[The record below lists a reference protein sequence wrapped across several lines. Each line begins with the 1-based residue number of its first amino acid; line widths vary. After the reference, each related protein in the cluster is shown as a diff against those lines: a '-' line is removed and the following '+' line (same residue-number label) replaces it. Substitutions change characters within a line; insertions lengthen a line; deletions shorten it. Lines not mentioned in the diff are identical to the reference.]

1 KDLAT
6 PSEASSSQE
15 GQQNRRLKVTLLS
28 SEWRSSTDREVS
40 TISRKLAIQLAK
52 HPNVEVSVFLPKCS
66 EEDKSNA
73 ASHKIQLIEAD
84 ELPGHEPIFWLSS
97 LPRNHDVDCVIGHGV
112 HLGKQIPSIKRT
124 TDCRWIQVVHSVH
137 EEVGMYKNISEGE
150 KLQQTELK
158 LCKMADEVVAIGP
171 KVAEAYKRF
180 LCSAREEET
189 ILDLTP
195 GVFSEF
201 LNVAQATDERKTFCV
216 LVIGSGD
223 SCEDFNV
230 KGFNMAA
237 KAIAEL
243 KDASYQLKFLYS
255 LREKGEEIAE
265 KLLQHGISRNQLIV
279 RSFNDNKEVLA
290 DMFCEV
296 DLAIMPSRTE
306 GFGLPGLEALSAGL
320 PVLVS
325 GNSGLGEALKEV
337 PLGSQCVVDS
347 EDSKDWAREIRDVRQ
362 KRRNVRLSEAK
373 LLREHYAKAYDWEKP
388 CTVLVKKMQTL
399 AFGSSGSRLVKPVRD
414 KRRTSF
420 ADTCQACKRPR
431 KELTDG
437 TYHKDHDL
445 SVITKHLRAE
455 YNRRSLLKPLLWENT
470 FKLPLDDV
478 YTKLSVVSRR
488 ITDFRLEDRTVNM
501 FDIFK
506 TVNKDDDSMVL
517 VEGSPGIG
525 KTTFCLK
532 ISHDW
537 ANQKIPSESAF
548 PVFKLL
554 LLLKCRD
561 ISGDIIDAIVDQ
573 LLPMEGKVKEKLLD
587 YIKNVHNQ
595 ENILVILDGLDE
607 LPEAGE
613 SHVKLL
619 SRRML
624 PLCYVLAT
632 SRQEK
637 GIEVRQKVDFDV
649 LLQIEGFTQAD
660 SFEYIRK
667 HFSHLGLDH
676 VAKGERLIQSILE
689 NTFLHALPSNPLNLL
704 LLCVVFEDY
713 EGNLPSSRTEL
724 YHIIVCCLL
733 RRYCAKN
740 NVKAAVD
747 DKALEEQFKDSLL
760 ALGQLAW
767 RCLQND
773 RFSFREEELAE
784 FERRKKHLAA
794 RKLGLVFKEASA
806 KKINPQHE
814 YHFFHKTF
822 QEYLAALY
830 LAHKLQEERVN
841 VFHDLKLSFAD
852 ITRKYNQ
859 VFIFVSGILGEATCN
874 LFRQIGEN
882 LKVECWNWL
891 NCSEQEATFFTEC
904 FSESGEAEQMAM
916 TLCSFIPFPQ
926 SVTCR
931 TENESCGGVLRVAN
945 ACKNFLLLQLPIH
958 LTLDVDIL
966 LMRFSSVSEFLTSYS
981 RLETIAFFSDVFTDE
996 IPDLVYNALQVNS
1009 SLHSFTLQ
1017 TSRPFSPKEAAAIG
1031 DHLAAN
1037 KTLQTVTLKLPGEL
1051 GEHWAT
1057 VLEKR
1062 LSGDTPLTSVVLE
1075 ISGSVRKSSMV
1086 ALNNLL
1092 RNRSLQSFGLTI
1104 YGDMHDLLA
1113 TFVAEVLAADPY
1125 LKSLTL
1131 TVCGSISCS
1140 AFISLKKGVV
1150 ENSTLRSLVLKVFGE
1165 LPENWINICEALYV
1179 AKKSSLSLTI
1189 EPDVVSKITTSQV
1202 ACLRPLLLEE
1212 KLGVLKLHSLTVK
1225 MWGELSCTGAS
1236 DLCKLLIASRVS
1248 CVNLSIHGRVTDGVA
1263 TCLVKNFD
1271 KVKSLSNLSINIRGE
1286 VTRDGES
1293 TLEALTCNQKFSC
1306 TLNVHDV
1313 RTVDEICEEVELSVV
1328 DSSSLTSAF
1337 TDVET
1342 ICSRVSK
1349 VSMNFDSPIYSSEE
1363 DWGRSVGDFLAKF
1376 VSLTTLHLSFNNC
1389 SGMSVLLM
1397 GELGSSLAHNTSI
1410 TTLSITVNSHSYTIG
1425 DWMGKLESSLAQNTS
1440 ITTLSITVNSY
1451 SCLSG
1456 DWMGELGSSLT
1467 QSTSITTLISTVN
1480 NYSVMSGDWMGELGS
1495 SLAQNTSITTL
1506 SITVNNHS
1514 DMSVL
1519 WIYELGSVLA
1529 QNTSITTLSIT
1540 VNSYNYTI
1548 VDWMGKLE
1556 SSLAQNTSITTLSI
1570 TVNSY
1575 SCLSGDWMGELGSSL
1590 THSTSITT
1598 LSITFNNYSNTS
1610 GDWMDELGSGLA
1622 QNTSITTLSI
1632 TVNNH
1637 SDMHGDWM
1645 RNLRSVVA
1653 QITSLAILNLTL
1665 NNHTN
1670 SYEDW
1675 INEF

>member
-1 KDLAT
+1 M
-6 PSEASSSQE
+6 
-15 GQQNRRLKVTLLS
+15 
-28 SEWRSSTDREVS
+28 
-40 TISRKLAIQLAK
+40 K
-52 HPNVEVSVFLPKCS
+52 HVQK
-66 EEDKSNA
+66 
-73 ASHKIQLIEAD
+73 
-84 ELPGHEPIFWLSS
+84 
-97 LPRNHDVDCVIGHGV
+97 
-112 HLGKQIPSIKRT
+112 
-124 TDCRWIQVVHSVH
+124 
-137 EEVGMYKNISEGE
+137 
-150 KLQQTELK
+150 
-158 LCKMADEVVAIGP
+158 
-171 KVAEAYKRF
+171 
-180 LCSAREEET
+180 
-189 ILDLTP
+189 
-195 GVFSEF
+195 
-201 LNVAQATDERKTFCV
+201 
-216 LVIGSGD
+216 
-223 SCEDFNV
+223 
-230 KGFNMAA
+230 
-237 KAIAEL
+237 
-243 KDASYQLKFLYS
+243 LKF
-255 LREKGEEIAE
+255 
-265 KLLQHGISRNQLIV
+265 
-279 RSFNDNKEVLA
+279 
-290 DMFCEV
+290 FC
-296 DLAIMPSRTE
+296 
-306 GFGLPGLEALSAGL
+306 FH
-320 PVLVS
+320 
-325 GNSGLGEALKEV
+325 NF
-337 PLGSQCVVDS
+337 PL
-347 EDSKDWAREIRDVRQ
+347 
-362 KRRNVRLSEAK
+362 
-373 LLREHYAKAYDWEKP
+373 
-388 CTVLVKKMQTL
+388 
-399 AFGSSGSRLVKPVRD
+399 
-414 KRRTSF
+414 
-420 ADTCQACKRPR
+420 
-431 KELTDG
+431 
-437 TYHKDHDL
+437 DHDL

-561 ISGDIIDAIVDQ
+561 ICGDVIDAIVDQ
-573 LLPMEGKVKEKLLD
+573 LLPMEGKVKEKLVD
-587 YIKNVHNQ
+587 YIKDVHNQ

-607 LPEAGE
+607 LPAAGE
-613 SHVKLL
+613 SHVDKLL
-619 SRRML
+619 RRRML

-649 LLQIEGFTQAD
+649 ILQIEGFTKVD

-676 VAKGERLIQSILE
+676 VAKGERLIQSIRE

-724 YHIIVCCLL
+724 YHIIVGCLL

-740 NVKAAVD
+740 KVEAAAD
-747 DKALEEQFKDSLL
+747 DKALEKQFKDSLL

-767 RCLQND
+767 RCLQED
-773 RFSFREEELAE
+773 RFSFREEELE
-784 FERRKKHLAA
+784 KLERTMETLAA
-794 RKLGLVFKEASA
+794 RKLGLVFKEASS

-830 LAHKLQEERVN
+830 LAHKLLEEKVN
-841 VFHDLKLSFAD
+841 VFHGLKLSFD
-852 ITRKYNQ
+852 DVTRKYNQ
-859 VFIFVSGILGEATCN
+859 VFFFVSGILGEAACN
-874 LFRQIGEN
+874 LFEQIGEN

-891 NCSEQEATFFTEC
+891 KCTKQEATFFTEC

-931 TENESCGGVLRVAN
+931 AAKKGFQVFEGFQRVAN
-945 ACKNFLLLQLPIH
+945 ACKSFSQLQFPVHFSVYFDDIMH
-958 LTLDVDIL
+958 LRSLD
-966 LMRFSSVSEFLTSYS
+966 EFLTSYS
-981 RLETIAFFSDVFTDE
+981 RLETIFFSSEGFRKPITD
-996 IPDLVYNALQVNS
+996 LMYHVLRVKS

-1017 TSRPFSPKEAAAIG
+1017 TNCRFSSEEAVTIG
-1031 DHLAAN
+1031 DSLAAN

-1057 VLEKR
+1057 VLEKG

-1092 RNRSLQSFGLTI
+1092 RNRSLQSFSLTI
-1104 YGDMHDLLA
+1104 YGDMHDSLA
-1113 TFVAEVLAADPY
+1113 TSVAEGLAANPY

-1131 TVCGSISCS
+1131 TVCGSVSCS

-1271 KVKSLSNLSINIRGE
+1271 KSKSLSNLSINIRGE
-1286 VTRDGES
+1286 VTRDGKS
-1293 TLEALTCNQKFSC
+1293 TLQALACNQKFSS

-1313 RTVDEICEEVELSVV
+1313 GTVDEICEEVELSVV
-1328 DSSSLTSAF
+1328 DSASLTSAF
-1337 TDVET
+1337 TNVET

-1376 VSLTTLHLSFNNC
+1376 VSLTTLHLSFNNY
-1389 SGMSVLLM
+1389 SGMGEGWMGGLWSGLAQNTSITTLSITFDNHSYMSGDWIGELGSGLAQNTSITTLSITFDNHSYMSVDWM
-1397 GELGSSLAHNTSI
+1397 GELGISLAQNTSI
-1410 TTLSITVNSHSYTIG
+1410 TTLSITVNSYGYTSG
-1425 DWMGKLESSLAQNTS
+1425 DWMGELGSSLAQNTS

-1451 SCLSG
+1451 GYTSG
-1456 DWMGELGSSLT
+1456 DWMGELGSVLAQNTSITTPTITVNSYSYLIGDWTGKLGSGLAQNTSITTLSITVNSHSYISGEWMGQLGRSLAQGMSIT
-1467 QSTSITTLISTVN
+1467 TLSITVNSYSNMSGDWIGELGRGLVHSTSITTLSITVN
-1480 NYSVMSGDWMGELGS
+1480 SYSYIGGDWMGGLWSGLAQNTSITTLSITFNDYSYMSGDWMGELGS

-1506 SITVNNHS
+1506 SITVNNYN
-1514 DMSVL
+1514 DMSGY
-1519 WIYELGSVLA
+1519 WMGELGSVLA

-1540 VNSYNYTI
+1540 FNNYSDMSG
-1548 VDWMGKLE
+1548 DWMGILG

-1575 SCLSGDWMGELGSSL
+1575 SYMDGGWLGELGSSL

-1610 GDWMDELGSGLA
+1610 GDWMGELGSGLAQNTSITMLIITFNNYSYMSGDWMGELGSSLTHNTSITTLSITFNNYSNMSGDWMGELGSGLA
-1622 QNTSITTLSI
+1622 QNTSITTLNI

-1637 SDMHGDWM
+1637 SDMRGDCM

-1675 INEF
+1675 INKFCQASSRIASSIKTFLEVNLFSESNEKP

>member
-1 KDLAT
+1 
-6 PSEASSSQE
+6 
-15 GQQNRRLKVTLLS
+15 
-28 SEWRSSTDREVS
+28 
-40 TISRKLAIQLAK
+40 
-52 HPNVEVSVFLPKCS
+52 
-66 EEDKSNA
+66 
-73 ASHKIQLIEAD
+73 
-84 ELPGHEPIFWLSS
+84 
-97 LPRNHDVDCVIGHGV
+97 
-112 HLGKQIPSIKRT
+112 
-124 TDCRWIQVVHSVH
+124 
-137 EEVGMYKNISEGE
+137 M
-150 KLQQTELK
+150 
-158 LCKMADEVVAIGP
+158 
-171 KVAEAYKRF
+171 
-180 LCSAREEET
+180 
-189 ILDLTP
+189 
-195 GVFSEF
+195 
-201 LNVAQATDERKTFCV
+201 
-216 LVIGSGD
+216 
-223 SCEDFNV
+223 
-230 KGFNMAA
+230 
-237 KAIAEL
+237 
-243 KDASYQLKFLYS
+243 
-255 LREKGEEIAE
+255 
-265 KLLQHGISRNQLIV
+265 
-279 RSFNDNKEVLA
+279 
-290 DMFCEV
+290 
-296 DLAIMPSRTE
+296 
-306 GFGLPGLEALSAGL
+306 
-320 PVLVS
+320 
-325 GNSGLGEALKEV
+325 
-337 PLGSQCVVDS
+337 
-347 EDSKDWAREIRDVRQ
+347 
-362 KRRNVRLSEAK
+362 
-373 LLREHYAKAYDWEKP
+373 
-388 CTVLVKKMQTL
+388 
-399 AFGSSGSRLVKPVRD
+399 
-414 KRRTSF
+414 
-420 ADTCQACKRPR
+420 
-431 KELTDG
+431 
-437 TYHKDHDL
+437 
-445 SVITKHLRAE
+445 ITKHLRAE

-478 YTKLSVVSRR
+478 YTKLSIVSRR

-506 TVNKDDDSMVL
+506 TLNKGDDSMVL

-532 ISHDW
+532 ISQDW

-561 ISGDIIDAIVDQ
+561 ICGDVIDAIVDQ
-573 LLPMEGKVKEKLLD
+573 LLPMEGKVKEKLVD
-587 YIKNVHNQ
+587 YIKDVHNQ

-613 SHVKLL
+613 SHVDKLL

-649 LLQIEGFTQAD
+649 ILQIEGFTEVD

-676 VAKGERLIQSILE
+676 VAKGERLIQSIRE

-724 YHIIVCCLL
+724 YHIIVGCLL

-740 NVKAAVD
+740 NVKAAAD
-747 DKALEEQFKDSLL
+747 DKALEEQFKESLL

-784 FERRKKHLAA
+784 FERRKKPLAA

-830 LAHKLQEERVN
+830 LAHKLLEERVN

-891 NCSEQEATFFTEC
+891 NCTEQEATFFTEC

-926 SVTCR
+926 SVTCHID
-931 TENESCGGVLRVAN
+931 ENLFQSVLSVAN
-945 ACKNFLLLQLPIH
+945 ACKSFSQLQLPVH
-958 LTLDVDIL
+958 LTVYFDALLDDL
-966 LMRFSSVSEFLTSYS
+966 SDHKFLSSYF
-981 RLETIAFFSDVFTDE
+981 RLETIVFSVVSVTEE
-996 IPDLVYNALQVNS
+996 ITGLVCKALQVNS

-1017 TSRPFSPKEAAAIG
+1017 TNCRFSSEEAAAIG
-1031 DHLAAN
+1031 DNLAAK
-1037 KTLQTVTLKLPGEL
+1037 KTLRTVTLKLLGEL

-1057 VLEKR
+1057 VLEKG

-1092 RNRSLQSFGLTI
+1092 RNRSLQSFSLTI
-1104 YGDMHDLLA
+1104 YGDMHDSLA
-1113 TFVAEVLAADPY
+1113 TSVAEGLAANPY

-1131 TVCGSISCS
+1131 TVCGSVSCS

-1150 ENSTLRSLVLKVFGE
+1150 ENSTLRSLVLKVFGG

-1225 MWGELSCTGAS
+1225 MWGELSYIGAS

-1286 VTRDGES
+1286 VTRDGKS
-1293 TLEALTCNQKFSC
+1293 TLEALTCNQKFSS

-1337 TDVET
+1337 TNVET

-1389 SGMSVLLM
+1389 TGMSEGWIGGLWS
-1397 GELGSSLAHNTSI
+1397 GLAQNTLI
-1410 TTLSITVNSHSYTIG
+1410 TSLSITVNNYSDMSG
-1425 DWMGKLESSLAQNTS
+1425 DWMGKLGSGLAQNTS
-1440 ITTLSITVNSY
+1440 ITTLSITFNNYSNVSGNWMGELASGLAQNTSITMLTITVNNDSNM
-1451 SCLSG
+1451 SEH
-1456 DWMGELGSSLT
+1456 WMGELGSGLAQNMFITTLSITVNNYSDMSGVWMGELGSGLEQNT
-1467 QSTSITTLISTVN
+1467 TITTLSITVNNHRNMNIHWMSKLGSGLAQNTSITTLSITFNHYSYIS
-1480 NYSVMSGDWMGELGS
+1480 GEWLGELGS

-1506 SITVNNHS
+1506 SITFS
-1514 DMSVL
+1514 DYGDMSRD
-1519 WIYELGSVLA
+1519 WMCELGSGLK
-1529 QNTSITTLSIT
+1529 QNTLITTLSIT
-1540 VNSYNYTI
+1540 VNNYIYTSRY
-1548 VDWMGKLE
+1548 WMDGLWCG
-1556 SSLAQNTSITTLSI
+1556 LAEN
-1570 TVNSY
+1570 
-1575 SCLSGDWMGELGSSL
+1575 
-1590 THSTSITT
+1590 TSITT
-1598 LSITFNNYSNTS
+1598 LSITFNNYSYMDRNWMNLLGGGLKDNTSITTLSITFINYSYMSEDWMGGLGSGLAKNTSIIALSITVNNYSNMS
-1610 GDWMDELGSGLA
+1610 GDWMGELGSGLA

-1637 SDMHGDWM
+1637 SDMHGDCM

-1675 INEF
+1675 INKLCQALSRNTSSIKTFLEINVFSESNEKP

>member
-1 KDLAT
+1 
-6 PSEASSSQE
+6 
-15 GQQNRRLKVTLLS
+15 
-28 SEWRSSTDREVS
+28 
-40 TISRKLAIQLAK
+40 
-52 HPNVEVSVFLPKCS
+52 
-66 EEDKSNA
+66 
-73 ASHKIQLIEAD
+73 
-84 ELPGHEPIFWLSS
+84 
-97 LPRNHDVDCVIGHGV
+97 
-112 HLGKQIPSIKRT
+112 
-124 TDCRWIQVVHSVH
+124 
-137 EEVGMYKNISEGE
+137 
-150 KLQQTELK
+150 
-158 LCKMADEVVAIGP
+158 
-171 KVAEAYKRF
+171 
-180 LCSAREEET
+180 
-189 ILDLTP
+189 
-195 GVFSEF
+195 
-201 LNVAQATDERKTFCV
+201 
-216 LVIGSGD
+216 
-223 SCEDFNV
+223 
-230 KGFNMAA
+230 
-237 KAIAEL
+237 
-243 KDASYQLKFLYS
+243 
-255 LREKGEEIAE
+255 
-265 KLLQHGISRNQLIV
+265 
-279 RSFNDNKEVLA
+279 
-290 DMFCEV
+290 
-296 DLAIMPSRTE
+296 
-306 GFGLPGLEALSAGL
+306 
-320 PVLVS
+320 
-325 GNSGLGEALKEV
+325 
-337 PLGSQCVVDS
+337 
-347 EDSKDWAREIRDVRQ
+347 
-362 KRRNVRLSEAK
+362 
-373 LLREHYAKAYDWEKP
+373 
-388 CTVLVKKMQTL
+388 
-399 AFGSSGSRLVKPVRD
+399 
-414 KRRTSF
+414 
-420 ADTCQACKRPR
+420 
-431 KELTDG
+431 
-437 TYHKDHDL
+437 
-445 SVITKHLRAE
+445 
-455 YNRRSLLKPLLWENT
+455 
-470 FKLPLDDV
+470 
-478 YTKLSVVSRR
+478 
-488 ITDFRLEDRTVNM
+488 
-501 FDIFK
+501 
-506 TVNKDDDSMVL
+506 
-517 VEGSPGIG
+517 
-525 KTTFCLK
+525 
-532 ISHDW
+532 
-537 ANQKIPSESAF
+537 
-548 PVFKLL
+548 
-554 LLLKCRD
+554 
-561 ISGDIIDAIVDQ
+561 
-573 LLPMEGKVKEKLLD
+573 
-587 YIKNVHNQ
+587 
-595 ENILVILDGLDE
+595 
-607 LPEAGE
+607 
-613 SHVKLL
+613 
-619 SRRML
+619 ML

-649 LLQIEGFTQAD
+649 ILQIEGFTEVD

-676 VAKGERLIQSILE
+676 VAKGERLIQSIRE

-724 YHIIVCCLL
+724 YHIIVGCLL

-740 NVKAAVD
+740 NVKAAAD

-784 FERRKKHLAA
+784 FERRKKPLAA

-830 LAHKLQEERVN
+830 LAHKLLEEKVN
-841 VFHDLKLSFAD
+841 VFHDLKLSFDD

-859 VFIFVSGILGEATCN
+859 VFIFVSGIPGEATCN

-891 NCSEQEATFFTEC
+891 NCTEQEATFFTEC

-931 TENESCGGVLRVAN
+931 TGNEGVVRVAN
-945 ACKNFLLLQLPIH
+945 ACKSFSQLQLPIH
-958 LTLDVDIL
+958 LTVYFHVPTNLSFVG
-966 LMRFSSVSEFLTSYS
+966 EFLTSYS
-981 RLETIAFFSDVFTDE
+981 RLETIAFCSQGFTNQTTGLMY
-996 IPDLVYNALQVNS
+996 IVLQVNS

-1017 TSRPFSPKEAAAIG
+1017 NISPFYPTEAAAIG
-1031 DHLAAN
+1031 DNLAAN

-1057 VLEKR
+1057 VLEKG

-1075 ISGSVRKSSMV
+1075 ISGSVRKSDMV

-1092 RNRSLQSFGLTI
+1092 LNRSLQSFGLTI
-1104 YGDMHDLLA
+1104 YGDMHDSLA
-1113 TFVAEVLAADPY
+1113 TSVAEGLAANPY
-1125 LKSLTL
+1125 LKSLKL
-1131 TVCGSISCS
+1131 TVCGSVSCS
-1140 AFISLKKGVV
+1140 ALISWKKGVV
-1150 ENSTLRSLVLKVFGE
+1150 ENSTLRSLVLKVFGG

-1293 TLEALTCNQKFSC
+1293 TLEALTCNQKFSS

-1313 RTVDEICEEVELSVV
+1313 GTVDEICEEVELSVV

-1389 SGMSVLLM
+1389 TGMSEGWIGGLWS
-1397 GELGSSLAHNTSI
+1397 GLAQNTLI
-1410 TTLSITVNSHSYTIG
+1410 TSLSITVNNYSDMSG
-1425 DWMGKLESSLAQNTS
+1425 DWMGKLGSGLAQNTS
-1440 ITTLSITVNSY
+1440 ITTLSITFNNYSNVSGNWMGELASGLAQNTSITMLTITVNNDSNM
-1451 SCLSG
+1451 SEH
-1456 DWMGELGSSLT
+1456 WMGELGSGLAQNMFITTLSITVNNYSDMSGVWMGELGSGLEQNT
-1467 QSTSITTLISTVN
+1467 TITTLSITVNNHRNMNIHWMSKLGSGLAQNTSITTLSITFN
-1480 NYSVMSGDWMGELGS
+1480 HYSYISGDWLGELGS

-1506 SITVNNHS
+1506 SITFS
-1514 DMSVL
+1514 DYGDMSRD
-1519 WIYELGSVLA
+1519 WMCELGSGLK
-1529 QNTSITTLSIT
+1529 QNTLITTLSIT
-1540 VNSYNYTI
+1540 VNNYIYTSRY
-1548 VDWMGKLE
+1548 WMDGLWCG
-1556 SSLAQNTSITTLSI
+1556 LAEN
-1570 TVNSY
+1570 
-1575 SCLSGDWMGELGSSL
+1575 
-1590 THSTSITT
+1590 TSITT
-1598 LSITFNNYSNTS
+1598 LSITFNNYSYMDRNWMNLLGGGLKDNTSITTLSITFINYSYMSEDWMGGLGSGLAKNTSIIALSITVNNYSNMS
-1610 GDWMDELGSGLA
+1610 GDWMGELGSGLA

-1675 INEF
+1675 INKLCQALSRNTSSIKTFLEINVFSESNEKP

>member
-1 KDLAT
+1 MFT
-6 PSEASSSQE
+6 
-15 GQQNRRLKVTLLS
+15 RL
-28 SEWRSSTDREVS
+28 
-40 TISRKLAIQLAK
+40 
-52 HPNVEVSVFLPKCS
+52 
-66 EEDKSNA
+66 
-73 ASHKIQLIEAD
+73 
-84 ELPGHEPIFWLSS
+84 
-97 LPRNHDVDCVIGHGV
+97 
-112 HLGKQIPSIKRT
+112 
-124 TDCRWIQVVHSVH
+124 
-137 EEVGMYKNISEGE
+137 
-150 KLQQTELK
+150 
-158 LCKMADEVVAIGP
+158 
-171 KVAEAYKRF
+171 
-180 LCSAREEET
+180 
-189 ILDLTP
+189 LT
-195 GVFSEF
+195 
-201 LNVAQATDERKTFCV
+201 K
-216 LVIGSGD
+216 
-223 SCEDFNV
+223 
-230 KGFNMAA
+230 
-237 KAIAEL
+237 
-243 KDASYQLKFLYS
+243 
-255 LREKGEEIAE
+255 
-265 KLLQHGISRNQLIV
+265 
-279 RSFNDNKEVLA
+279 
-290 DMFCEV
+290 
-296 DLAIMPSRTE
+296 
-306 GFGLPGLEALSAGL
+306 
-320 PVLVS
+320 
-325 GNSGLGEALKEV
+325 
-337 PLGSQCVVDS
+337 
-347 EDSKDWAREIRDVRQ
+347 
-362 KRRNVRLSEAK
+362 
-373 LLREHYAKAYDWEKP
+373 
-388 CTVLVKKMQTL
+388 
-399 AFGSSGSRLVKPVRD
+399 
-414 KRRTSF
+414 
-420 ADTCQACKRPR
+420 
-431 KELTDG
+431 
-437 TYHKDHDL
+437 
-445 SVITKHLRAE
+445 E
-455 YNRRSLLKPLLWENT
+455 YNRRALLKPLPWQNT
-470 FKLPLDDV
+470 LRLRLDDV
-478 YTKLSVVSRR
+478 FTRLSIVSRR
-488 ITDFRLEDRTVNM
+488 VTDFKLEDNEVNM
-501 FDIFK
+501 FDIFN
-506 TVNKDDDSMVL
+506 TLNKGDDAMVL

-537 ANQKIPSESAF
+537 ANKKIPNETTF

-561 ISGDIIDAIVDQ
+561 IRGNICEAIFDQ
-573 LLPMEGKVKEKLLD
+573 LFPKDIKKKAKKRLIN
-587 YIKNVHNQ
+587 YIEDIHNQ
-595 ENILVILDGLDE
+595 PSILIVLDGLDE
-607 LPEAGE
+607 LPETAE
-613 SHVKLL
+613 SHVNELL
-619 SRRML
+619 DRQRWSF
-624 PLCYVLAT
+624 CYILAT

-637 GIEVRQKVDFDV
+637 GIFVRQNGNFAV
-649 LLQIEGFTQAD
+649 LLQINGFTEAD
-660 SFEYIRK
+660 AFQYIRK
-667 HFSHLGLDH
+667 HFDR
-676 VAKGERLIQSILE
+676 VDEQKGESLIQAIQG
-689 NTFLHALPSNPLNLL
+689 NTFLRALPSNPLNLL

-724 YHIIVCCLL
+724 YHIIVGCLL

-740 NVKAAVD
+740 NVKAAAD
-747 DKALEEQFKDSLL
+747 DKALEEQFKESLL

-784 FERRKKHLAA
+784 FERRKKPLAA

-830 LAHKLQEERVN
+830 LAHKLLEERVN

-891 NCSEQEATFFTEC
+891 NCTEQEATFFTEC
-904 FSESGEAEQMAM
+904 FSESGDAEQMAM

-926 SVTCR
+926 SVT
-931 TENESCGGVLRVAN
+931 SCIGNDIFEGVLRVAN

-958 LTLDVDIL
+958 LAVYFDFLLDL
-966 LMRFSSVSEFLTSYS
+966 SSVGEFLTSYS
-981 RLETIAFFSDVFTDE
+981 RLKTIAFFFEDFTE
-996 IPDLVYNALQVNS
+996 QIPDLVYNALQVNS

-1017 TSRPFSPKEAAAIG
+1017 KSGPFSPEEAAAIG

-1037 KTLQTVTLKLPGEL
+1037 KTLQTVTLKLLGEL

-1057 VLEKR
+1057 ILEKG

-1150 ENSTLRSLVLKVFGE
+1150 ENSTLRSLVLKVFGG
-1165 LPENWINICEALYV
+1165 LPENWMNICEALYV

-1293 TLEALTCNQKFSC
+1293 TLQALTCNQKFSS

-1313 RTVDEICEEVELSVV
+1313 GTVDEICEEVELSVV

-1337 TDVET
+1337 TNVET

-1363 DWGRSVGDFLAKF
+1363 DWGRSVGDFFAKF

-1389 SGMSVLLM
+1389 SGMSE
-1397 GELGSSLAHNTSI
+1397 G
-1410 TTLSITVNSHSYTIG
+1410 
-1425 DWMGKLESSLAQNTS
+1425 WMGGLWIGVSQNTS
-1440 ITTLSITVNSY
+1440 ITTLSITFNNY
-1451 SCLSG
+1451 SKISEYCIS
-1456 DWMGELGSSLT
+1456 ELGSGLAQNTSLT
-1467 QSTSITTLISTVN
+1467 TLSIAVNNYSDMVQNWMYELVRGLAQNASIITLSITVN
-1480 NYSVMSGDWMGELGS
+1480 NYSEISEYCIDERGSGW
-1495 SLAQNTSITTL
+1495 AQNTSITTL
-1506 SITVNNHS
+1506 SITVNNYH
-1514 DMSVL
+1514 VL
-1519 WIYELGSVLA
+1519 RENWIGVLGSGLTENKSITTLSITVNNYRDLSAFLLNELGRGVA

-1540 VNSYNYTI
+1540 INNYRTLIEYDLDFMESDFLQNMSITTLSMTI
-1548 VDWMGKLE
+1548 NIYSNNDDWICQLGDN
-1556 SSLAQNTSITTLSI
+1556 LAQSSSITTLSI
-1570 TVNSY
+1570 IVNNHNTRSE
-1575 SCLSGDWMGELGSSL
+1575 DWMSS
-1590 THSTSITT
+1590 
-1598 LSITFNNYSNTS
+1598 
-1610 GDWMDELGSGLA
+1610 LGSGLA

-1632 TVNNH
+1632 TVNNYRFMSKDWSGDLGSGLAQNTSITTLSITVNNFSDLSEGWMGRLCSGLAQNTSLTTLSITVNIH
-1637 SDMHGDWM
+1637 SDMRGEWM
-1645 RNLRSVVA
+1645 SDLRSVVA
-1653 QITSLAILNLTL
+1653 QNTSLAILNLTL

-1670 SYEDW
+1670 SFEDW
-1675 INEF
+1675 INKLCQALSENTSSIKIFLKVNLFSESNITSFKHSQH

>member
-1 KDLAT
+1 MFHPFPVDRGLLMFT
-6 PSEASSSQE
+6 
-15 GQQNRRLKVTLLS
+15 RL
-28 SEWRSSTDREVS
+28 
-40 TISRKLAIQLAK
+40 
-52 HPNVEVSVFLPKCS
+52 
-66 EEDKSNA
+66 
-73 ASHKIQLIEAD
+73 
-84 ELPGHEPIFWLSS
+84 
-97 LPRNHDVDCVIGHGV
+97 
-112 HLGKQIPSIKRT
+112 
-124 TDCRWIQVVHSVH
+124 
-137 EEVGMYKNISEGE
+137 
-150 KLQQTELK
+150 
-158 LCKMADEVVAIGP
+158 
-171 KVAEAYKRF
+171 
-180 LCSAREEET
+180 
-189 ILDLTP
+189 LT
-195 GVFSEF
+195 
-201 LNVAQATDERKTFCV
+201 K
-216 LVIGSGD
+216 
-223 SCEDFNV
+223 
-230 KGFNMAA
+230 
-237 KAIAEL
+237 
-243 KDASYQLKFLYS
+243 
-255 LREKGEEIAE
+255 
-265 KLLQHGISRNQLIV
+265 
-279 RSFNDNKEVLA
+279 
-290 DMFCEV
+290 
-296 DLAIMPSRTE
+296 
-306 GFGLPGLEALSAGL
+306 
-320 PVLVS
+320 
-325 GNSGLGEALKEV
+325 
-337 PLGSQCVVDS
+337 
-347 EDSKDWAREIRDVRQ
+347 
-362 KRRNVRLSEAK
+362 
-373 LLREHYAKAYDWEKP
+373 
-388 CTVLVKKMQTL
+388 
-399 AFGSSGSRLVKPVRD
+399 
-414 KRRTSF
+414 
-420 ADTCQACKRPR
+420 
-431 KELTDG
+431 
-437 TYHKDHDL
+437 
-445 SVITKHLRAE
+445 E
-455 YNRRSLLKPLLWENT
+455 YNRRALLKPLPWQNT
-470 FKLPLDDV
+470 LRLRLDDV
-478 YTKLSVVSRR
+478 FTRLSIVSRR
-488 ITDFRLEDRTVNM
+488 VTDFKLEDNEVNM
-501 FDIFK
+501 FDIFN
-506 TVNKDDDSMVL
+506 TLNKGDDAMVL

-537 ANQKIPSESAF
+537 ANKKIPNETTF

-561 ISGDIIDAIVDQ
+561 IRGDICEAIFDQ
-573 LLPMEGKVKEKLLD
+573 LFPKDIKKKAKKRLIN
-587 YIKNVHNQ
+587 YIEDIHNQ
-595 ENILVILDGLDE
+595 PSILIVLDGLDE
-607 LPEAGE
+607 LPETAE
-613 SHVKLL
+613 SHVNELL
-619 SRRML
+619 DRQRWSF
-624 PLCYVLAT
+624 CYILAT

-637 GIEVRQKVDFDV
+637 GIFLRQNGNFAV
-649 LLQIEGFTQAD
+649 LLQINGFTEAD
-660 SFEYIRK
+660 AFQYIRK
-667 HFSHLGLDH
+667 HFDR
-676 VAKGERLIQSILE
+676 VDEQKGESLIQAIQG
-689 NTFLHALPSNPLNLL
+689 NTFLRALPSNPLNLL

-713 EGNLPSSRTEL
+713 EGKLPSSRTEL
-724 YHIIVCCLL
+724 YHIIVGCLL

-740 NVKAAVD
+740 NVKAAAD
-747 DKALEEQFKDSLL
+747 DKALEEQFKESLL

-784 FERRKKHLAA
+784 LESTMKSLAA

-830 LAHKLQEERVN
+830 LAHKLLEERVN

-926 SVTCR
+926 SVTSHF
-931 TENESCGGVLRVAN
+931 ENDIFGGVLRVAN
-945 ACKNFLLLQLPIH
+945 VCKNFLLLQLPVH
-958 LTLDVDIL
+958 LIVHFDDLMIL
-966 LMRFSSVSEFLTSYS
+966 HPVGEFLASYS
-981 RLETIAFFSDVFTDE
+981 RLETIFFSIENVAE
-996 IPDLVYNALQVNS
+996 NMLGLILKALQVKS

-1017 TSRPFSPKEAAAIG
+1017 TSSCFSPEEAASIG
-1031 DHLAAN
+1031 DNLAAN

-1057 VLEKR
+1057 VLEKG
-1062 LSGDTPLTSVVLE
+1062 LSGDTPLTPVVLE

-1104 YGDMHDLLA
+1104 YGDMHDSLA
-1113 TFVAEVLAADPY
+1113 TSVAEGLAANPY

-1131 TVCGSISCS
+1131 TVCGSVSCS

-1150 ENSTLRSLVLKVFGE
+1150 ENSTLRSLVLKVFGG

-1202 ACLRPLLLEE
+1202 ACLRPLQLEE

-1286 VTRDGES
+1286 VTRDGKS

-1313 RTVDEICEEVELSVV
+1313 GIVDEICEEVKLSVV

-1349 VSMNFDSPIYSSEE
+1349 VSMNFDSLIYSSEE
-1363 DWGRSVGDFLAKF
+1363 DWRRSVSDFLAKF
-1376 VSLTTLHLSFNNC
+1376 MSLTTLHLSFNNC
-1389 SGMSVLLM
+1389 SGMSE
-1397 GELGSSLAHNTSI
+1397 G
-1410 TTLSITVNSHSYTIG
+1410 
-1425 DWMGKLESSLAQNTS
+1425 WMGGLWSGLAQNTS
-1440 ITTLSITVNSY
+1440 ITTLSITVDNHSY
-1451 SCLSG
+1451 
-1456 DWMGELGSSLT
+1456 
-1467 QSTSITTLISTVN
+1467 
-1480 NYSVMSGDWMGELGS
+1480 MSGDWMGELGS

-1506 SITVNNHS
+1506 SITVNS
-1514 DMSVL
+1514 YSYMRGDWMG
-1519 WIYELGSVLA
+1519 ELGSSLA
-1529 QNTSITTLSIT
+1529 HNTSITTLSIT
-1540 VNSYNYTI
+1540 VNSHSEMGE
-1548 VDWMGKLE
+1548 DWMGELG

-1570 TVNSY
+1570 TVNGQCDMGVFWMGSSFKQNTSITTMSITFNSYTYMSGTCMGDLGRSFAHNTSITTLSITVNSY
-1575 SCLSGDWMGELGSSL
+1575 SYISGDWMGELGRGLAQSTSITTLSITVNNYSYMSGDWMGELGSGL
-1590 THSTSITT
+1590 APNMSITT
-1598 LSITFNNYSNTS
+1598 LSITFNNYSNVS
-1610 GDWMDELGSGLA
+1610 GDWMGELGSGLA

-1637 SDMHGDWM
+1637 SDMHGDCM
-1645 RNLRSVVA
+1645 RNLRSDMA

-1675 INEF
+1675 INKLCQTSSRITSSIKTFLEVNLFSESNEKP

>member
-1 KDLAT
+1 M
-6 PSEASSSQE
+6 
-15 GQQNRRLKVTLLS
+15 
-28 SEWRSSTDREVS
+28 
-40 TISRKLAIQLAK
+40 K
-52 HPNVEVSVFLPKCS
+52 HVQK
-66 EEDKSNA
+66 
-73 ASHKIQLIEAD
+73 
-84 ELPGHEPIFWLSS
+84 
-97 LPRNHDVDCVIGHGV
+97 
-112 HLGKQIPSIKRT
+112 
-124 TDCRWIQVVHSVH
+124 
-137 EEVGMYKNISEGE
+137 
-150 KLQQTELK
+150 
-158 LCKMADEVVAIGP
+158 
-171 KVAEAYKRF
+171 
-180 LCSAREEET
+180 
-189 ILDLTP
+189 
-195 GVFSEF
+195 
-201 LNVAQATDERKTFCV
+201 
-216 LVIGSGD
+216 
-223 SCEDFNV
+223 
-230 KGFNMAA
+230 
-237 KAIAEL
+237 
-243 KDASYQLKFLYS
+243 LKF
-255 LREKGEEIAE
+255 
-265 KLLQHGISRNQLIV
+265 
-279 RSFNDNKEVLA
+279 
-290 DMFCEV
+290 FC
-296 DLAIMPSRTE
+296 
-306 GFGLPGLEALSAGL
+306 FH
-320 PVLVS
+320 
-325 GNSGLGEALKEV
+325 NF
-337 PLGSQCVVDS
+337 PL
-347 EDSKDWAREIRDVRQ
+347 
-362 KRRNVRLSEAK
+362 
-373 LLREHYAKAYDWEKP
+373 
-388 CTVLVKKMQTL
+388 
-399 AFGSSGSRLVKPVRD
+399 
-414 KRRTSF
+414 
-420 ADTCQACKRPR
+420 
-431 KELTDG
+431 
-437 TYHKDHDL
+437 DHDL

-561 ISGDIIDAIVDQ
+561 ICGDVIDAIVDQ
-573 LLPMEGKVKEKLLD
+573 LLPMEGKVKEKLVD
-587 YIKNVHNQ
+587 YIKDVHNQ

-607 LPEAGE
+607 LPAAGE
-613 SHVKLL
+613 CHVDKLL
-619 SRRML
+619 RRRML

-649 LLQIEGFTQAD
+649 ILQIQGFTKVD

-676 VAKGERLIQSILE
+676 VAKGERLIQLIQE
-689 NTFLHALPSNPLNLL
+689 NTFLRALPSNPLNLL

-740 NVKAAVD
+740 KVEAASD

-767 RCLQND
+767 RCLQED

-784 FERRKKHLAA
+784 FESTMKSLAA

-830 LAHKLQEERVN
+830 LAHKLLEERVN

-852 ITRKYNQ
+852 IIRKYNQ

-882 LKVECWNWL
+882 LKVKCWNWL
-891 NCSEQEATFFTEC
+891 KCTMQEATFFTEC

-926 SVTCR
+926 TVTRCIGNDIF
-931 TENESCGGVLRVAN
+931 EGVLRVAN
-945 ACKNFLLLQLPIH
+945 ACKSFSQLQLPVH
-958 LTLDVDIL
+958 LSVYFDDIL
-966 LMRFSSVSEFLTSYS
+966 HLRSADEFLTSYS
-981 RLETIAFFSDVFTDE
+981 RLETIFFSFEGVTE
-996 IPDLVYNALQVNS
+996 QITGLMYSALQVNS

-1017 TSRPFSPKEAAAIG
+1017 TSSCFSPKEAACIG
-1031 DHLAAN
+1031 DNLAAN

-1051 GEHWAT
+1051 VEDWAT
-1057 VLEKR
+1057 VLEKG

-1075 ISGSVRKSSMV
+1075 ISGSVRKSDMV

-1092 RNRSLQSFGLTI
+1092 LNRSLQSFGLTT
-1104 YGDMHDLLA
+1104 YGDMHDSLA
-1113 TFVAEVLAADPY
+1113 TSVAEGLAANPY

-1131 TVCGSISCS
+1131 TVCGSVSCS

-1150 ENSTLRSLVLKVFGE
+1150 ENSTLRSLVLKVFGG

-1286 VTRDGES
+1286 VTRDGKS
-1293 TLEALTCNQKFSC
+1293 TLEALTCNQKFSS
-1306 TLNVHDV
+1306 TLNVRDV
-1313 RTVDEICEEVELSVV
+1313 RTVDEMCEEVELSVV

-1337 TDVET
+1337 TNVET

-1376 VSLTTLHLSFNNC
+1376 VSLATLRFSLNNC
-1389 SGMSVLLM
+1389 SGMSE
-1397 GELGSSLAHNTSI
+1397 G
-1410 TTLSITVNSHSYTIG
+1410 
-1425 DWMGKLESSLAQNTS
+1425 WMGGLWSGLAQN
-1440 ITTLSITVNSY
+1440 
-1451 SCLSG
+1451 
-1456 DWMGELGSSLT
+1456 
-1467 QSTSITTLISTVN
+1467 
-1480 NYSVMSGDWMGELGS
+1480 
-1495 SLAQNTSITTL
+1495 
-1506 SITVNNHS
+1506 
-1514 DMSVL
+1514 
-1519 WIYELGSVLA
+1519 
-1529 QNTSITTLSIT
+1529 
-1540 VNSYNYTI
+1540 
-1548 VDWMGKLE
+1548 
-1556 SSLAQNTSITTLSI
+1556 
-1570 TVNSY
+1570 
-1575 SCLSGDWMGELGSSL
+1575 
-1590 THSTSITT
+1590 TSITT
-1598 LSITFNNYSNTS
+1598 LSITFNNYSNMS
-1610 GDWMDELGSGLA
+1610 GDWMGELGSGLA

-1675 INEF
+1675 INKLCQASSRITSSIKTFLEVNLFSESNEKP

>member
-1 KDLAT
+1 
-6 PSEASSSQE
+6 
-15 GQQNRRLKVTLLS
+15 
-28 SEWRSSTDREVS
+28 
-40 TISRKLAIQLAK
+40 
-52 HPNVEVSVFLPKCS
+52 
-66 EEDKSNA
+66 
-73 ASHKIQLIEAD
+73 
-84 ELPGHEPIFWLSS
+84 
-97 LPRNHDVDCVIGHGV
+97 
-112 HLGKQIPSIKRT
+112 
-124 TDCRWIQVVHSVH
+124 
-137 EEVGMYKNISEGE
+137 M
-150 KLQQTELK
+150 
-158 LCKMADEVVAIGP
+158 
-171 KVAEAYKRF
+171 
-180 LCSAREEET
+180 
-189 ILDLTP
+189 
-195 GVFSEF
+195 
-201 LNVAQATDERKTFCV
+201 
-216 LVIGSGD
+216 
-223 SCEDFNV
+223 
-230 KGFNMAA
+230 
-237 KAIAEL
+237 
-243 KDASYQLKFLYS
+243 
-255 LREKGEEIAE
+255 
-265 KLLQHGISRNQLIV
+265 
-279 RSFNDNKEVLA
+279 
-290 DMFCEV
+290 
-296 DLAIMPSRTE
+296 
-306 GFGLPGLEALSAGL
+306 
-320 PVLVS
+320 
-325 GNSGLGEALKEV
+325 
-337 PLGSQCVVDS
+337 
-347 EDSKDWAREIRDVRQ
+347 
-362 KRRNVRLSEAK
+362 
-373 LLREHYAKAYDWEKP
+373 
-388 CTVLVKKMQTL
+388 
-399 AFGSSGSRLVKPVRD
+399 
-414 KRRTSF
+414 
-420 ADTCQACKRPR
+420 
-431 KELTDG
+431 
-437 TYHKDHDL
+437 
-445 SVITKHLRAE
+445 ITKHLRAE

-478 YTKLSVVSRR
+478 YTKLSIVSRR

-506 TVNKDDDSMVL
+506 TLNKGDDSMVL

-561 ISGDIIDAIVDQ
+561 ICGDVIDAIVDQ
-573 LLPMEGKVKEKLLD
+573 LLPMEGKVKEKLVD
-587 YIKNVHNQ
+587 YIKDVHNQ

-613 SHVKLL
+613 SHVDKLL

-649 LLQIEGFTQAD
+649 ILQIEGFTEVD

-676 VAKGERLIQSILE
+676 VAKGERLIQSIRE

-724 YHIIVCCLL
+724 YHIIVGCLL

-740 NVKAAVD
+740 NVKAAAD
-747 DKALEEQFKDSLL
+747 DKALEEQFKESLL

-784 FERRKKHLAA
+784 FERRKKPLAA

-830 LAHKLQEERVN
+830 LAHKLLEEKVN
-841 VFHDLKLSFAD
+841 VFHDLKLSFDD

-904 FSESGEAEQMAM
+904 FSESGEAEQIAM

-931 TENESCGGVLRVAN
+931 TGSEPSEDVLRVAN
-945 ACKNFLLLQLPIH
+945 ACKNFLLLQLPVH
-958 LTLDVDIL
+958 LTVYFHGLSNLPSVD
-966 LMRFSSVSEFLTSYS
+966 EFLTSYS
-981 RLETIAFFSDVFTDE
+981 RLETIVFSFEVFTKR
-996 IPDLVYNALQVNS
+996 ITGLMYHALQVNS

-1017 TSRPFSPKEAAAIG
+1017 TSSLFSPREAADIS
-1031 DHLAAN
+1031 HNLAAN
-1037 KTLQTVTLKLPGEL
+1037 KTLQTVTLKLPGRL

-1062 LSGDTPLTSVVLE
+1062 LSEDTPLTSVVLE
-1075 ISGSVRKSSMV
+1075 ISGLVRKSSVV

-1092 RNRSLQSFGLTI
+1092 LNRSLQSFGLTI
-1104 YGDMHDLLA
+1104 YGDMHDSLA
-1113 TFVAEVLAADPY
+1113 TSVAEGLAANPY

-1131 TVCGSISCS
+1131 TVCGSVSCS

-1150 ENSTLRSLVLKVFGE
+1150 ENSTLRSLVLKVFGG

-1293 TLEALTCNQKFSC
+1293 TLEALTCNQKFSS

-1328 DSSSLTSAF
+1328 DSSSLIAAF
-1337 TDVET
+1337 TNVET

-1363 DWGRSVGDFLAKF
+1363 DWGRSVSDLLAKF
-1376 VSLTTLHLSFNNC
+1376 VSLTTLHLSLNNY
-1389 SGMSVLLM
+1389 SGMSEGWMGGLWSGLAQNTSITTLSITFNNNSDMSGDWM
-1397 GELGSSLAHNTSI
+1397 GELGSSLEQNTSITTLSITFSNYGNMSGDWMDELESGLAHNTSI
-1410 TTLSITVNSHSYTIG
+1410 TTLSITF
-1425 DWMGKLESSLAQNTS
+1425 
-1440 ITTLSITVNSY
+1440 
-1451 SCLSG
+1451 
-1456 DWMGELGSSLT
+1456 
-1467 QSTSITTLISTVN
+1467 N
-1480 NYSVMSGDWMGELGS
+1480 NYRYMSGDWIGELGS
-1495 SLAQNTSITTL
+1495 SLAQSTSITTL
-1506 SITVNNHS
+1506 SITVNNYS
-1514 DMSVL
+1514 DV
-1519 WIYELGSVLA
+1519 
-1529 QNTSITTLSIT
+1529 
-1540 VNSYNYTI
+1540 
-1548 VDWMGKLE
+1548 
-1556 SSLAQNTSITTLSI
+1556 
-1570 TVNSY
+1570 
-1575 SCLSGDWMGELGSSL
+1575 CGDWMGELGSGL
-1590 THSTSITT
+1590 AQSTSITMLRIT
-1598 LSITFNNYSNTS
+1598 VNIYKYMSGDWLAGLGSSLAHITSITMLSITFNNYSDMS
-1610 GDWMDELGSGLA
+1610 GDWMGRLGSGLA

-1632 TVNNH
+1632 TVNNYSYMSGDWMGELGSSLARSTSITMLSITFNNYSNMSGDWMGELGSDLAQNTSITTLNITVNNH
-1637 SDMHGDWM
+1637 SDMRGDCM
-1645 RNLRSVVA
+1645 RNLRSFVA

-1665 NNHTN
+1665 NDHTN
-1670 SYEDW
+1670 SFEDW
-1675 INEF
+1675 INKLCQASSRITSSIKTFLEVNLFSESNEKP

>member
-1 KDLAT
+1 MKHV
-6 PSEASSSQE
+6 QK
-15 GQQNRRLKVTLLS
+15 LK
-28 SEWRSSTDREVS
+28 
-40 TISRKLAIQLAK
+40 
-52 HPNVEVSVFLPKCS
+52 C
-66 EEDKSNA
+66 
-73 ASHKIQLIEAD
+73 
-84 ELPGHEPIFWLSS
+84 
-97 LPRNHDVDCVIGHGV
+97 
-112 HLGKQIPSIKRT
+112 
-124 TDCRWIQVVHSVH
+124 
-137 EEVGMYKNISEGE
+137 
-150 KLQQTELK
+150 
-158 LCKMADEVVAIGP
+158 
-171 KVAEAYKRF
+171 
-180 LCSAREEET
+180 
-189 ILDLTP
+189 
-195 GVFSEF
+195 
-201 LNVAQATDERKTFCV
+201 FC
-216 LVIGSGD
+216 
-223 SCEDFNV
+223 FHN
-230 KGFNMAA
+230 F
-237 KAIAEL
+237 
-243 KDASYQLKFLYS
+243 
-255 LREKGEEIAE
+255 
-265 KLLQHGISRNQLIV
+265 
-279 RSFNDNKEVLA
+279 
-290 DMFCEV
+290 
-296 DLAIMPSRTE
+296 
-306 GFGLPGLEALSAGL
+306 
-320 PVLVS
+320 
-325 GNSGLGEALKEV
+325 
-337 PLGSQCVVDS
+337 PL
-347 EDSKDWAREIRDVRQ
+347 
-362 KRRNVRLSEAK
+362 
-373 LLREHYAKAYDWEKP
+373 
-388 CTVLVKKMQTL
+388 
-399 AFGSSGSRLVKPVRD
+399 
-414 KRRTSF
+414 
-420 ADTCQACKRPR
+420 
-431 KELTDG
+431 
-437 TYHKDHDL
+437 DHDL

-455 YNRRSLLKPLLWENT
+455 YNRRCLLKPLLWENT

-561 ISGDIIDAIVDQ
+561 ICGDVIDAIVDQ
-573 LLPMEGKVKEKLLD
+573 LLPMEGKVKEKLVD
-587 YIKNVHNQ
+587 YIKDVHNQ

-607 LPEAGE
+607 LPAAGE
-613 SHVKLL
+613 SHVDKLL
-619 SRRML
+619 RRRML
-624 PLCYVLAT
+624 PLCFVLAT

-649 LLQIEGFTQAD
+649 ILQIEGFTKVD

-676 VAKGERLIQSILE
+676 VAKGERLIQSIRE

-724 YHIIVCCLL
+724 YHIIVGCLL

-740 NVKAAVD
+740 KVEAAAD
-747 DKALEEQFKDSLL
+747 DKALEKQFKDSLL

-767 RCLQND
+767 RCLQED
-773 RFSFREEELAE
+773 RFSFREEELE
-784 FERRKKHLAA
+784 KLERTMETLAA
-794 RKLGLVFKEASA
+794 RKLGLVFKEASS
-806 KKINPQHE
+806 KKINPLHE

-830 LAHKLQEERVN
+830 LAHKLLEEKVN
-841 VFHDLKLSFAD
+841 VFHGLKLSSD
-852 ITRKYNQ
+852 DVTRKYNQ
-859 VFIFVSGILGEATCN
+859 VFIFVSGIMGEAACN
-874 LFRQIGEN
+874 LFEQIGEN

-891 NCSEQEATFFTEC
+891 NCTEQEATFFTEC

-926 SVTCR
+926 SVTSR
-931 TENESCGGVLRVAN
+931 IRIKSFEGILRVAN

-958 LTLDVDIL
+958 LA
-966 LMRFSSVSEFLTSYS
+966 VSLNSIWDLSFDEKFLTSYS
-981 RLETIAFFSDVFTDE
+981 RLETIVFFSEVFTE
-996 IPDLVYNALQVNS
+996 RTLGLMYKALQVNS
-1009 SLHSFTLQ
+1009 SLHSFTLH
-1017 TSRPFSPKEAAAIG
+1017 TSSHFSLRRAAAIG
-1031 DHLAAN
+1031 DILAAN

-1051 GEHWAT
+1051 GENWAT
-1057 VLEKR
+1057 VLEKG

-1075 ISGSVRKSSMV
+1075 ISGSVRKSDMV

-1092 RNRSLQSFGLTI
+1092 LNKSLQSFGLTI
-1104 YGDMHDLLA
+1104 YGDMQDSLA
-1113 TFVAEVLAADPY
+1113 TSVAEGLAANPY

-1131 TVCGSISCS
+1131 TVCGSVSCS

-1150 ENSTLRSLVLKVFGE
+1150 ENSTLRSLVLKVFGG

-1189 EPDVVSKITTSQV
+1189 EPDVVSKISTLQV

-1236 DLCKLLIASRVS
+1236 DLCKLLIALRVS
-1248 CVNLSIHGRVTDGVA
+1248 CVNLNIHGRVTDGVA

-1293 TLEALTCNQKFSC
+1293 TLEALTCDKKFSS

-1313 RTVDEICEEVELSVV
+1313 GTVDEIYEEVELSVV
-1328 DSSSLTSAF
+1328 DSSSLTLAF

-1342 ICSRVSK
+1342 ICSHVSK

-1363 DWGRSVGDFLAKF
+1363 DWRRSGDFLAKF

-1389 SGMSVLLM
+1389 SGMSEGWMGGLWSGLAQNTSITTLSITFNSYSYM
-1397 GELGSSLAHNTSI
+1397 SGDWTGELGSSLAHNTSI
-1410 TTLSITVNSHSYTIG
+1410 TTLSITVNSHRDMSVI
-1425 DWMGKLESSLAQNTS
+1425 
-1440 ITTLSITVNSY
+1440 
-1451 SCLSG
+1451 
-1456 DWMGELGSSLT
+1456 WMGELGR
-1467 QSTSITTLISTVN
+1467 
-1480 NYSVMSGDWMGELGS
+1480 
-1495 SLAQNTSITTL
+1495 
-1506 SITVNNHS
+1506 
-1514 DMSVL
+1514 
-1519 WIYELGSVLA
+1519 VLA

-1540 VNSYNYTI
+1540 F
-1548 VDWMGKLE
+1548 
-1556 SSLAQNTSITTLSI
+1556 
-1570 TVNSY
+1570 NSY
-1575 SCLSGDWMGELGSSL
+1575 SYTSRDRMG
-1590 THSTSITT
+1590 
-1598 LSITFNNYSNTS
+1598 
-1610 GDWMDELGSGLA
+1610 ELGSGLA

-1632 TVNNH
+1632 TVNSYSCMSGYWMGELGSGLAHNTSITTLSITVNSHRDTSIIWMSELGRVLAQSTSITTLSMIVNSHSYLSGDWIFELGSSLRHSMSITTLSITFNNFSNVSGDWMGALGSGLAQNTSITTLSITFNNYSYMSEDWMGGLGSSLARSTSITTLSITVNNYSNMSGDWMSELGSSFAQNTSITTLSITLNNHGYMSGDWMGELGSGLAQNTSITTLSITINNH

-1645 RNLRSVVA
+1645 GNLRSVMA

-1675 INEF
+1675 INKLCQASSRITSSIKTFLEVNLFSESNEKP

>member
-1 KDLAT
+1 MFT
-6 PSEASSSQE
+6 
-15 GQQNRRLKVTLLS
+15 RL
-28 SEWRSSTDREVS
+28 
-40 TISRKLAIQLAK
+40 
-52 HPNVEVSVFLPKCS
+52 
-66 EEDKSNA
+66 
-73 ASHKIQLIEAD
+73 
-84 ELPGHEPIFWLSS
+84 
-97 LPRNHDVDCVIGHGV
+97 
-112 HLGKQIPSIKRT
+112 
-124 TDCRWIQVVHSVH
+124 
-137 EEVGMYKNISEGE
+137 
-150 KLQQTELK
+150 
-158 LCKMADEVVAIGP
+158 
-171 KVAEAYKRF
+171 
-180 LCSAREEET
+180 
-189 ILDLTP
+189 LT
-195 GVFSEF
+195 
-201 LNVAQATDERKTFCV
+201 K
-216 LVIGSGD
+216 
-223 SCEDFNV
+223 
-230 KGFNMAA
+230 
-237 KAIAEL
+237 
-243 KDASYQLKFLYS
+243 
-255 LREKGEEIAE
+255 
-265 KLLQHGISRNQLIV
+265 
-279 RSFNDNKEVLA
+279 
-290 DMFCEV
+290 
-296 DLAIMPSRTE
+296 
-306 GFGLPGLEALSAGL
+306 
-320 PVLVS
+320 
-325 GNSGLGEALKEV
+325 
-337 PLGSQCVVDS
+337 
-347 EDSKDWAREIRDVRQ
+347 
-362 KRRNVRLSEAK
+362 
-373 LLREHYAKAYDWEKP
+373 
-388 CTVLVKKMQTL
+388 
-399 AFGSSGSRLVKPVRD
+399 
-414 KRRTSF
+414 
-420 ADTCQACKRPR
+420 
-431 KELTDG
+431 
-437 TYHKDHDL
+437 
-445 SVITKHLRAE
+445 E
-455 YNRRSLLKPLLWENT
+455 YNRRALLKPLPWQNT
-470 FKLPLDDV
+470 LRLRLDDV
-478 YTKLSVVSRR
+478 FTRLSIVSRR
-488 ITDFRLEDRTVNM
+488 VTDFKLEDNEVNM
-501 FDIFK
+501 FDIFNSL
-506 TVNKDDDSMVL
+506 NKGDDAMVL

-537 ANQKIPSESAF
+537 ANKKIPDETTF

-561 ISGDIIDAIVDQ
+561 IRGNICEAIFDQ
-573 LLPMEGKVKEKLLD
+573 LFPKDIKKKAKKRLIN
-587 YIKNVHNQ
+587 YIEDIHNQ
-595 ENILVILDGLDE
+595 PSILIVLDGLDE
-607 LPEAGE
+607 LPETAE
-613 SHVKLL
+613 SHVNELL
-619 SRRML
+619 DRQRWSF
-624 PLCYVLAT
+624 CYILAT

-637 GIEVRQKVDFDV
+637 GIFVRQNSNFSV
-649 LLQIEGFTQAD
+649 LLQINGFTEAD
-660 SFEYIRK
+660 AFQYIRK
-667 HFSHLGLDH
+667 HFDR
-676 VAKGERLIQSILE
+676 VDEQKGESLIQAIQG
-689 NTFLHALPSNPLNLL
+689 NTFLRALPSNPLNLL

-724 YHIIVCCLL
+724 YHIIVRCLL

-740 NVKAAVD
+740 NVKAASD
-747 DKALEEQFKDSLL
+747 DKAPEEQFKDSLL

-773 RFSFREEELAE
+773 RFSFQEEELAE
-784 FERRKKHLAA
+784 LESKMKTLAA

-830 LAHKLQEERVN
+830 LAHKLLEEKVN

-931 TENESCGGVLRVAN
+931 FGNKSLEGVLSVAN

-958 LTLDVDIL
+958 LTVYFDIFL
-966 LMRFSSVSEFLTSYS
+966 LGCSSVGEFLTSYS
-981 RLETIAFFSDVFTDE
+981 RLETIVFFSEVE
-996 IPDLVYNALQVNS
+996 IRDLVCNALQVNS

-1017 TSRPFSPKEAAAIG
+1017 TSRPFSPGEAAAIG
-1031 DHLAAN
+1031 DNLAAK

-1057 VLEKR
+1057 VLEKG
-1062 LSGDTPLTSVVLE
+1062 LSRDTPLTSVVLE
-1075 ISGSVRKSSMV
+1075 ISGSVRKSDMV

-1092 RNRSLQSFGLTI
+1092 LNRSLQSFGLTI
-1104 YGDMHDLLA
+1104 YGDMHDSLA
-1113 TFVAEVLAADPY
+1113 TSVAEGLAANPY

-1131 TVCGSISCS
+1131 TVCGSVSCS

-1150 ENSTLRSLVLKVFGE
+1150 ENSTLRSLVLKVFGG

-1225 MWGELSCTGAS
+1225 MWGELSYIGAS

-1293 TLEALTCNQKFSC
+1293 TLEALTCNQKFSS

-1313 RTVDEICEEVELSVV
+1313 GTVDEICQEVELSVV

-1363 DWGRSVGDFLAKF
+1363 DWGRSVSDFLAKF
-1376 VSLTTLHLSFNNC
+1376 VSLTALHLSFNNC
-1389 SGMSVLLM
+1389 SGMSDGWMGGLWSGLAQNYSITVDNHSYMSGDWIGVLGSGLAQNTSITTLSITDNSYSYMSGHWM
-1397 GELGSSLAHNTSI
+1397 GELGSSLAHNTSITMLSITVNNHSVIHGDWIGKLGSGLAHNTSI
-1410 TTLSITVNSHSYTIG
+1410 TTLSITVNSYSCMSEHWMGELGSSLTHLTSITTLSITVNDYSDVSGHWMGELGSGLAHNTSITMLSITVNNHSVIHG
-1425 DWMGKLESSLAQNTS
+1425 DWIGKLGSGLAHNTS
-1440 ITTLSITVNSY
+1440 ITTLSITVNDY
-1451 SCLSG
+1451 SAVLG
-1456 DWMGELGSSLT
+1456 DWAGKLGSGLAHN
-1467 QSTSITTLISTVN
+1467 TSITMLSITVN
-1480 NYSVMSGDWMGELGS
+1480 NHSVIHGDWIGKLGS
-1495 SLAQNTSITTL
+1495 GLAHNTSITTL
-1506 SITVNNHS
+1506 SITVNNYS
-1514 DMSVL
+1514 YVSGDWM
-1519 WIYELGSVLA
+1519 YRLGCSLA
-1529 QNTSITTLSIT
+1529 HNTSIT
-1540 VNSYNYTI
+1540 
-1548 VDWMGKLE
+1548 M
-1556 SSLAQNTSITTLSI
+1556 
-1570 TVNSY
+1570 
-1575 SCLSGDWMGELGSSL
+1575 
-1590 THSTSITT
+1590 
-1598 LSITFNNYSNTS
+1598 LSITFNNYGNMN
-1610 GDWMDELGSGLA
+1610 GDWMGEMGSGLA

-1645 RNLRSVVA
+1645 RNLRIVVA

-1675 INEF
+1675 INKLCQASSRITSSIKTFLEVNLFSESNEKP

>member
-1 KDLAT
+1 M
-6 PSEASSSQE
+6 
-15 GQQNRRLKVTLLS
+15 
-28 SEWRSSTDREVS
+28 
-40 TISRKLAIQLAK
+40 K
-52 HPNVEVSVFLPKCS
+52 HVQK
-66 EEDKSNA
+66 
-73 ASHKIQLIEAD
+73 
-84 ELPGHEPIFWLSS
+84 
-97 LPRNHDVDCVIGHGV
+97 
-112 HLGKQIPSIKRT
+112 
-124 TDCRWIQVVHSVH
+124 
-137 EEVGMYKNISEGE
+137 
-150 KLQQTELK
+150 
-158 LCKMADEVVAIGP
+158 
-171 KVAEAYKRF
+171 
-180 LCSAREEET
+180 
-189 ILDLTP
+189 
-195 GVFSEF
+195 
-201 LNVAQATDERKTFCV
+201 
-216 LVIGSGD
+216 
-223 SCEDFNV
+223 
-230 KGFNMAA
+230 
-237 KAIAEL
+237 
-243 KDASYQLKFLYS
+243 LKF
-255 LREKGEEIAE
+255 
-265 KLLQHGISRNQLIV
+265 
-279 RSFNDNKEVLA
+279 
-290 DMFCEV
+290 FC
-296 DLAIMPSRTE
+296 
-306 GFGLPGLEALSAGL
+306 FH
-320 PVLVS
+320 
-325 GNSGLGEALKEV
+325 NF
-337 PLGSQCVVDS
+337 PL
-347 EDSKDWAREIRDVRQ
+347 
-362 KRRNVRLSEAK
+362 
-373 LLREHYAKAYDWEKP
+373 
-388 CTVLVKKMQTL
+388 
-399 AFGSSGSRLVKPVRD
+399 
-414 KRRTSF
+414 
-420 ADTCQACKRPR
+420 
-431 KELTDG
+431 
-437 TYHKDHDL
+437 DHDL

-455 YNRRSLLKPLLWENT
+455 YNRRCLLKPLLWENT

-478 YTKLSVVSRR
+478 YTKLSIVSRR

-506 TVNKDDDSMVL
+506 TLNKGDDSMVL

-561 ISGDIIDAIVDQ
+561 ICGDVIDAIVDQ
-573 LLPMEGKVKEKLLD
+573 LLPMEGKVKEKLVD
-587 YIKNVHNQ
+587 YIKDVHNQ

-607 LPEAGE
+607 LPAAGE
-613 SHVKLL
+613 CHVDKLL
-619 SRRML
+619 RRRML

-637 GIEVRQKVDFDV
+637 GIEVRHEVYFDV
-649 LLQIEGFTQAD
+649 LLQIEGFTEVD

-724 YHIIVCCLL
+724 YHIIVRCLL

-740 NVKAAVD
+740 NVKAASD
-747 DKALEEQFKDSLL
+747 DKAPEEQFKDSLL

-773 RFSFREEELAE
+773 RFSFQEEELAE
-784 FERRKKHLAA
+784 LESKMKTLAA

-830 LAHKLQEERVN
+830 LAHKLLEEKVN

-891 NCSEQEATFFTEC
+891 KCTMQEATFFTEC

-926 SVTCR
+926 TVTRCIGNDIF
-931 TENESCGGVLRVAN
+931 EGVLRVAN
-945 ACKNFLLLQLPIH
+945 ACKSFSQLQLPVH
-958 LTLDVDIL
+958 LSVYFDDIL
-966 LMRFSSVSEFLTSYS
+966 HLRSADEFLTSYS
-981 RLETIAFFSDVFTDE
+981 RLETIFFSFEGVTE
-996 IPDLVYNALQVNS
+996 QITGLIYSALQVKS

-1017 TSRPFSPKEAAAIG
+1017 TSSCFSPKEAASIG
-1031 DHLAAN
+1031 DNLAAN

-1057 VLEKR
+1057 VLEKG

-1075 ISGSVRKSSMV
+1075 ISGSVRKSDMV

-1092 RNRSLQSFGLTI
+1092 LNRSLQSFGLTI
-1104 YGDMHDLLA
+1104 YGDMHDSLA
-1113 TFVAEVLAADPY
+1113 TSVAEGLAANPY

-1131 TVCGSISCS
+1131 TVCGSVSCS

-1150 ENSTLRSLVLKVFGE
+1150 ENSTLRSLVLKVFGG

-1271 KVKSLSNLSINIRGE
+1271 KVKTQSNLSINIRGG
-1286 VTRDGES
+1286 VTRDGKS
-1293 TLEALTCNQKFSC
+1293 TLEALTCNQKFSS
-1306 TLNVHDV
+1306 TLNVHDA

-1337 TDVET
+1337 TNVET

-1376 VSLTTLHLSFNNC
+1376 VSLATLHLSFNNC
-1389 SGMSVLLM
+1389 SGMGEGRM
-1397 GELGSSLAHNTSI
+1397 GGLWSG
-1410 TTLSITVNSHSYTIG
+1410 
-1425 DWMGKLESSLAQNTS
+1425 LAQNTS
-1440 ITTLSITVNSY
+1440 ITTLSITVDNHSY
-1451 SCLSG
+1451 MGG
-1456 DWMGELGSSLT
+1456 DW
-1467 QSTSITTLISTVN
+1467 I
-1480 NYSVMSGDWMGELGS
+1480 GELGS

-1506 SITVNNHS
+1506 SITVNS
-1514 DMSVL
+1514 QRGMIKDLRGGL
-1519 WIYELGSVLA
+1519 WCGFARNTSISTPSIIVNNYRYTSGDGMGELGSGLAQNTTITTLSITFKNHSLMSVYWMDELGRGLAQNTSITTLSITFNDYGDRSRDGIQSLGRDLAQNTTITTLSITFKNHSLMSVYWMDELGRGLAQNTSITTLSITFNNYGDRNRDGIQFLGSSLAHNTSITTLGITINNHSYMSGDWMGGLGSSLAHNTSITTLSITFNNHSLMSVYWMDELGRGLAQNTSITTLSITFNDYGDRSRDGIQSLGRDLAHNTSITTLSITFNNYSCKSGFRMGKLRIGLAQNTSITTLRITFDNFSDRSGDWAYQLVWGSAENTTITTLSITFNNYSCMSVHWMDQLRSDLAQNTSITTLSITFNDYGDRSRYGIQFLGRDLARNTSITTLSITFNNHSYMSGDWMSGLGSSLAHNTSITTLSITFNNYNYMSGDWMGGLGSGLA

-1540 VNSYNYTI
+1540 VSNYSN
-1548 VDWMGKLE
+1548 M
-1556 SSLAQNTSITTLSI
+1556 
-1570 TVNSY
+1570 
-1575 SCLSGDWMGELGSSL
+1575 SGDWMGG
-1590 THSTSITT
+1590 
-1598 LSITFNNYSNTS
+1598 
-1610 GDWMDELGSGLA
+1610 LGSGLA

-1637 SDMHGDWM
+1637 SDMRGDWM
-1645 RNLRSVVA
+1645 LNLRSVVA
-1653 QITSLAILNLTL
+1653 QNTSLAILNLTL
-1665 NNHTN
+1665 NNHTD

-1675 INEF
+1675 INKLCQALSGNASSVKIFLEVNMLSESNEKP

>member
-1 KDLAT
+1 M
-6 PSEASSSQE
+6 
-15 GQQNRRLKVTLLS
+15 
-28 SEWRSSTDREVS
+28 
-40 TISRKLAIQLAK
+40 K
-52 HPNVEVSVFLPKCS
+52 HVQK
-66 EEDKSNA
+66 
-73 ASHKIQLIEAD
+73 
-84 ELPGHEPIFWLSS
+84 
-97 LPRNHDVDCVIGHGV
+97 
-112 HLGKQIPSIKRT
+112 
-124 TDCRWIQVVHSVH
+124 
-137 EEVGMYKNISEGE
+137 
-150 KLQQTELK
+150 
-158 LCKMADEVVAIGP
+158 
-171 KVAEAYKRF
+171 
-180 LCSAREEET
+180 
-189 ILDLTP
+189 
-195 GVFSEF
+195 
-201 LNVAQATDERKTFCV
+201 
-216 LVIGSGD
+216 
-223 SCEDFNV
+223 
-230 KGFNMAA
+230 
-237 KAIAEL
+237 
-243 KDASYQLKFLYS
+243 LKFFS
-255 LREKGEEIAE
+255 F
-265 KLLQHGISRNQLIV
+265 RN
-279 RSFNDNKEVLA
+279 F
-290 DMFCEV
+290 
-296 DLAIMPSRTE
+296 
-306 GFGLPGLEALSAGL
+306 
-320 PVLVS
+320 
-325 GNSGLGEALKEV
+325 
-337 PLGSQCVVDS
+337 PL
-347 EDSKDWAREIRDVRQ
+347 
-362 KRRNVRLSEAK
+362 
-373 LLREHYAKAYDWEKP
+373 
-388 CTVLVKKMQTL
+388 
-399 AFGSSGSRLVKPVRD
+399 
-414 KRRTSF
+414 
-420 ADTCQACKRPR
+420 
-431 KELTDG
+431 
-437 TYHKDHDL
+437 DHDL

-561 ISGDIIDAIVDQ
+561 ICGDVIDAIVDQ
-573 LLPMEGKVKEKLLD
+573 LLPMEGKVKEKLVD
-587 YIKNVHNQ
+587 YIKDVHNQ

-613 SHVKLL
+613 SHVDKLL

-637 GIEVRQKVDFDV
+637 GIEVRQEVNFDV
-649 LLQIEGFTQAD
+649 LLQIEGFTEVD

-676 VAKGERLIQSILE
+676 VAKGERLIQSIRE

-724 YHIIVCCLL
+724 YHVIVGCLL

-740 NVKAAVD
+740 NVKAAAD
-747 DKALEEQFKDSLL
+747 DKALEEQFKESLL

-784 FERRKKHLAA
+784 FERRKKPLAA

-830 LAHKLQEERVN
+830 LAHKLLEKKVN
-841 VFHDLKLSFAD
+841 VFQDLKLSFDD
-852 ITRKYNQ
+852 ITIKYNQ

-874 LFRQIGEN
+874 LCRQIGEN
-882 LKVECWNWL
+882 LKVKCWKWL
-891 NCSEQEATFFTEC
+891 MCTEQEATFFTEC

-931 TENESCGGVLRVAN
+931 SGNESFDGVLRVAN
-945 ACKNFLLLQLPIH
+945 ACKNFLQLQLPIH
-958 LTLDVDIL
+958 LTVYFDFLLDLSFVG
-966 LMRFSSVSEFLTSYS
+966 EFLTSYS
-981 RLETIAFFSDVFTDE
+981 RLETIVFFSEDFTDQM
-996 IPDLVYNALQVNS
+996 PDLVYNVLQVNS

-1017 TSRPFSPKEAAAIG
+1017 ITSPFSPEKAAAIG
-1031 DHLAAN
+1031 NNLAAK
-1037 KTLQTVTLKLPGEL
+1037 KTLQTVTLKLSGEL
-1051 GEHWAT
+1051 GEHWAFI
-1057 VLEKR
+1057 LEKG
-1062 LSGDTPLTSVVLE
+1062 LSRDTPLTSVVLE

-1092 RNRSLQSFGLTI
+1092 RNRSLQSFCLTI
-1104 YGDMHDLLA
+1104 YGDMHDSLA
-1113 TFVAEVLAADPY
+1113 TSVAEGLAANPY
-1125 LKSLTL
+1125 LKSLTV
-1131 TVCGSISCS
+1131 TVCGSVSCS
-1140 AFISLKKGVV
+1140 AFISLKKGVL
-1150 ENSTLRSLVLKVFGE
+1150 ENSTLRSLVLKVFGG

-1189 EPDVVSKITTSQV
+1189 EPGVVSKITTSQV

-1293 TLEALTCNQKFSC
+1293 TLEALTCNQKFSS

-1313 RTVDEICEEVELSVV
+1313 GTVDEICEEVELSVV

-1363 DWGRSVGDFLAKF
+1363 DWGRSVSDFLAKF

-1389 SGMSVLLM
+1389 SGMSE
-1397 GELGSSLAHNTSI
+1397 G
-1410 TTLSITVNSHSYTIG
+1410 
-1425 DWMGKLESSLAQNTS
+1425 WMG
-1440 ITTLSITVNSY
+1440 
-1451 SCLSG
+1451 G
-1456 DWMGELGSSLT
+1456 
-1467 QSTSITTLISTVN
+1467 
-1480 NYSVMSGDWMGELGS
+1480 
-1495 SLAQNTSITTL
+1495 
-1506 SITVNNHS
+1506 
-1514 DMSVL
+1514 L
-1519 WIYELGSVLA
+1519 W
-1529 QNTSITTLSIT
+1529 
-1540 VNSYNYTI
+1540 
-1548 VDWMGKLE
+1548 
-1556 SSLAQNTSITTLSI
+1556 
-1570 TVNSY
+1570 
-1575 SCLSGDWMGELGSSL
+1575 
-1590 THSTSITT
+1590 
-1598 LSITFNNYSNTS
+1598 
-1610 GDWMDELGSGLA
+1610 SGLA

-1632 TVNNH
+1632 TVDNH
-1637 SDMHGDWM
+1637 SYMSGD
-1645 RNLRSVVA
+1645 
-1653 QITSLAILNLTL
+1653 
-1665 NNHTN
+1665 
-1670 SYEDW
+1670 
-1675 INEF
+1675 

>member
-1 KDLAT
+1 MYR
-6 PSEASSSQE
+6 
-15 GQQNRRLKVTLLS
+15 N
-28 SEWRSSTDREVS
+28 
-40 TISRKLAIQLAK
+40 
-52 HPNVEVSVFLPKCS
+52 
-66 EEDKSNA
+66 
-73 ASHKIQLIEAD
+73 
-84 ELPGHEPIFWLSS
+84 EPLCF
-97 LPRNHDVDCVIGHGV
+97 H
-112 HLGKQIPSIKRT
+112 
-124 TDCRWIQVVHSVH
+124 
-137 EEVGMYKNISEGE
+137 NIS
-150 KLQQTELK
+150 
-158 LCKMADEVVAIGP
+158 
-171 KVAEAYKRF
+171 
-180 LCSAREEET
+180 
-189 ILDLTP
+189 LD
-195 GVFSEF
+195 
-201 LNVAQATDERKTFCV
+201 R
-216 LVIGSGD
+216 
-223 SCEDFNV
+223 
-230 KGFNMAA
+230 
-237 KAIAEL
+237 
-243 KDASYQLKFLYS
+243 
-255 LREKGEEIAE
+255 
-265 KLLQHGISRNQLIV
+265 
-279 RSFNDNKEVLA
+279 
-290 DMFCEV
+290 
-296 DLAIMPSRTE
+296 
-306 GFGLPGLEALSAGL
+306 
-320 PVLVS
+320 
-325 GNSGLGEALKEV
+325 
-337 PLGSQCVVDS
+337 
-347 EDSKDWAREIRDVRQ
+347 
-362 KRRNVRLSEAK
+362 
-373 LLREHYAKAYDWEKP
+373 
-388 CTVLVKKMQTL
+388 
-399 AFGSSGSRLVKPVRD
+399 
-414 KRRTSF
+414 
-420 ADTCQACKRPR
+420 
-431 KELTDG
+431 
-437 TYHKDHDL
+437 DL

-548 PVFKLL
+548 SVFKLL

-561 ISGDIIDAIVDQ
+561 ICGDIIDAIVDQ

-587 YIKNVHNQ
+587 YIKDVHNQ

-613 SHVKLL
+613 SHVDKLL
-619 SRRML
+619 NRRML

-649 LLQIEGFTQAD
+649 LLQIEGFTEVD

-667 HFSHLGLDH
+667 HFSHLGRDH
-676 VAKGERLIQSILE
+676 VAKGERLIQSIRE

-713 EGNLPSSRTEL
+713 KGNLPSSRTEL
-724 YHIIVCCLL
+724 YHIIVRCLL

-740 NVKAAVD
+740 KVEAAAD

-784 FERRKKHLAA
+784 LESTMKTLAA

-830 LAHKLQEERVN
+830 LAHKLLEERVN

-931 TENESCGGVLRVAN
+931 TGKYSFEGVLRVAN
-945 ACKNFLLLQLPIH
+945 ACKSFSQLQLPVH
-958 LTLDVDIL
+958 L
-966 LMRFSSVSEFLTSYS
+966 SVYFDAIRHLGSANEFLTSYS
-981 RLETIAFFSDVFTDE
+981 RLETIFFSSEGFTE
-996 IPDLVYNALQVNS
+996 RITDLMYHALQVNS

-1017 TSRPFSPKEAAAIG
+1017 TIVANGEN
-1031 DHLAAN
+1031 LALN
-1037 KTLQTVTLKLPGEL
+1037 RTLKTRTLKLPREL

-1057 VLEKR
+1057 VLEKG

-1092 RNRSLQSFGLTI
+1092 RNRSLQSFSLTI
-1104 YGDMHDLLA
+1104 YGDMHDSLA
-1113 TFVAEVLAADPY
+1113 TSVAEGLAANPY

-1131 TVCGSISCS
+1131 TVCGSVSCS

-1150 ENSTLRSLVLKVFGE
+1150 ENSTLRSLVLKVFGG

-1293 TLEALTCNQKFSC
+1293 TLQALTCNQKFSS
-1306 TLNVHDV
+1306 TLDVHDAK
-1313 RTVDEICEEVELSVV
+1313 TVDEICEEVELSVV

-1337 TDVET
+1337 TNVET

-1349 VSMNFDSPIYSSEE
+1349 VSLNFDSPISSSEE
-1363 DWGRSVGDFLAKF
+1363 DWGRSVGDFLSKF
-1376 VSLTTLHLSFNNC
+1376 VSLTTLHFLINNRGGMSKGLLGGLWSGLAQNTTITKLSITFNNC
-1389 SGMSVLLM
+1389 S
-1397 GELGSSLAHNTSI
+1397 
-1410 TTLSITVNSHSYTIG
+1410 
-1425 DWMGKLESSLAQNTS
+1425 D
-1440 ITTLSITVNSY
+1440 
-1451 SCLSG
+1451 
-1456 DWMGELGSSLT
+1456 
-1467 QSTSITTLISTVN
+1467 
-1480 NYSVMSGDWMGELGS
+1480 MSGDWMGGLGS
-1495 SLAQNTSITTL
+1495 GITQNTSITTL
-1506 SITVNNHS
+1506 SITVNN
-1514 DMSVL
+1514 DRGM
-1519 WIYELGSVLA
+1519 
-1529 QNTSITTLSIT
+1529 
-1540 VNSYNYTI
+1540 
-1548 VDWMGKLE
+1548 
-1556 SSLAQNTSITTLSI
+1556 
-1570 TVNSY
+1570 
-1575 SCLSGDWMGELGSSL
+1575 SGDWMG
-1590 THSTSITT
+1590 
-1598 LSITFNNYSNTS
+1598 
-1610 GDWMDELGSGLA
+1610 ELGSGLA

-1632 TVNNH
+1632 TFNDISHTSEDWMGVLADGLAQNTSITTLSMTANNYSYMTEDWMCELGSGLARNRSITTLSITVNNYSEMNEELKGDLGKGMGQNTSITTLFITFNNYSYMSEDWVDELGSGLTQNTSITTLSITFNNYSYMSEDWMGKLGRGLARNTSISTLSITFNNYCDMSGNWIGELGSGLKQNTSITTLSITVNNYSYISEYWMGGLWRGLAQNTSITTLSITFDNYSNMSGDWMGELGSGLALSTSITTLSITVNNH
-1637 SDMHGDWM
+1637 SDKRVDWI
-1645 RNLRSVVA
+1645 RDLGSVVA
-1653 QITSLAILNLTL
+1653 QNTSLAILNLTL
-1665 NNHTN
+1665 NNNNN
-1670 SYEDW
+1670 SYEEL
-1675 INEF
+1675 INKLSQALSRNTLSIKTFLEVNVFSESNGKP

>member
-1 KDLAT
+1 MQSHTICIEPEILFH
-6 PSEASSSQE
+6 SEC
-15 GQQNRRLKVTLLS
+15 NPK
-28 SEWRSSTDREVS
+28 
-40 TISRKLAIQLAK
+40 KNCMK
-52 HPNVEVSVFLPKCS
+52 HVQK
-66 EEDKSNA
+66 
-73 ASHKIQLIEAD
+73 
-84 ELPGHEPIFWLSS
+84 
-97 LPRNHDVDCVIGHGV
+97 
-112 HLGKQIPSIKRT
+112 
-124 TDCRWIQVVHSVH
+124 
-137 EEVGMYKNISEGE
+137 
-150 KLQQTELK
+150 
-158 LCKMADEVVAIGP
+158 
-171 KVAEAYKRF
+171 
-180 LCSAREEET
+180 
-189 ILDLTP
+189 
-195 GVFSEF
+195 
-201 LNVAQATDERKTFCV
+201 
-216 LVIGSGD
+216 
-223 SCEDFNV
+223 
-230 KGFNMAA
+230 
-237 KAIAEL
+237 
-243 KDASYQLKFLYS
+243 LKF
-255 LREKGEEIAE
+255 
-265 KLLQHGISRNQLIV
+265 
-279 RSFNDNKEVLA
+279 
-290 DMFCEV
+290 FC
-296 DLAIMPSRTE
+296 
-306 GFGLPGLEALSAGL
+306 FH
-320 PVLVS
+320 
-325 GNSGLGEALKEV
+325 NF
-337 PLGSQCVVDS
+337 PL
-347 EDSKDWAREIRDVRQ
+347 
-362 KRRNVRLSEAK
+362 
-373 LLREHYAKAYDWEKP
+373 
-388 CTVLVKKMQTL
+388 
-399 AFGSSGSRLVKPVRD
+399 
-414 KRRTSF
+414 
-420 ADTCQACKRPR
+420 
-431 KELTDG
+431 
-437 TYHKDHDL
+437 DHDL

-561 ISGDIIDAIVDQ
+561 ICGDVIDAIVDQ
-573 LLPMEGKVKEKLLD
+573 LLPMEGKVKEKLVD
-587 YIKNVHNQ
+587 YIKDVHNQ

-607 LPEAGE
+607 LPAAGE
-613 SHVKLL
+613 CHVDKLL
-619 SRRML
+619 RRRML

-649 LLQIEGFTQAD
+649 ILQIEGFTEVD

-713 EGNLPSSRTEL
+713 EGNLPSSRTQL
-724 YHIIVCCLL
+724 YHIIVGCLL

-740 NVKAAVD
+740 KVEAAAD

-784 FERRKKHLAA
+784 FERREEENLAA

-830 LAHKLQEERVN
+830 LAHKLLEEKVN
-841 VFHDLKLSFAD
+841 VFQDLKLSFAD

-926 SVTCR
+926 TVTRCIGNDIF
-931 TENESCGGVLRVAN
+931 EGVLRVAN
-945 ACKNFLLLQLPIH
+945 ACKSFSQLQLPVH
-958 LTLDVDIL
+958 LSVYFDDIL
-966 LMRFSSVSEFLTSYS
+966 HLRSADEFLTSYS
-981 RLETIAFFSDVFTDE
+981 RLETIFFSFEGVTE
-996 IPDLVYNALQVNS
+996 QITGLMYSALQVKS

-1017 TSRPFSPKEAAAIG
+1017 TSSCFSPKEAASIG
-1031 DHLAAN
+1031 DNLAAN

-1051 GEHWAT
+1051 GEDWAT
-1057 VLEKR
+1057 VLEKG

-1075 ISGSVRKSSMV
+1075 ISGSGRKSDMV

-1092 RNRSLQSFGLTI
+1092 LNRSLQSFGLTI
-1104 YGDMHDLLA
+1104 YGDMHDSLA
-1113 TFVAEVLAADPY
+1113 TSVAEGLAANPY

-1131 TVCGSISCS
+1131 TVCGSVSCS

-1150 ENSTLRSLVLKVFGE
+1150 ENSTLRSLVLKVFGG
-1165 LPENWINICEALYV
+1165 LPENWINICEALYI

-1225 MWGELSCTGAS
+1225 MWGELSYIGAS

-1263 TCLVKNFD
+1263 TCLVKNFEQ
-1271 KVKSLSNLSINIRGE
+1271 VKSNLSINIRGG
-1286 VTRDGES
+1286 VTRDGKS
-1293 TLEALTCNQKFSC
+1293 TLEALTCNQKFSS
-1306 TLNVHDV
+1306 TLNVHDA

-1337 TDVET
+1337 TNVET

-1376 VSLTTLHLSFNNC
+1376 VSLATLHLSFNNC
-1389 SGMSVLLM
+1389 SGMGEGRM
-1397 GELGSSLAHNTSI
+1397 GGLWSG
-1410 TTLSITVNSHSYTIG
+1410 
-1425 DWMGKLESSLAQNTS
+1425 LAQNTS
-1440 ITTLSITVNSY
+1440 ITTLSITVDNHSY
-1451 SCLSG
+1451 MGG
-1456 DWMGELGSSLT
+1456 DW
-1467 QSTSITTLISTVN
+1467 I
-1480 NYSVMSGDWMGELGS
+1480 GELGS

-1506 SITVNNHS
+1506 SITVNS
-1514 DMSVL
+1514 QRGMIKDLRGGL
-1519 WIYELGSVLA
+1519 WCGFARNTSISTPSIIVNNYRYTSGDGMGELGSGLAQNTTITTLSITFKNHSLMSVYWMDELGRGLAQNTSITTLSITFNDYGDRSRDGIQSLGRDLAHNTSITTLSITFNNHSLMSVYWMDELGRGLAQNASITTLSITFNNYGDRNRDGIQFLGSSLAHNTSITTQSITFNNYSCMSVHWMDQLRSDLAQNTSITTLSITFNDYGDRSRYGIQFLGRDLARNTSITTLSITFNNHSYMSGDWMSGLGSSLAHNTSITTLSITFNNYNYMSGAWMGGLGSGLA

-1540 VNSYNYTI
+1540 VSNYSN
-1548 VDWMGKLE
+1548 M
-1556 SSLAQNTSITTLSI
+1556 
-1570 TVNSY
+1570 
-1575 SCLSGDWMGELGSSL
+1575 SGDWMGG
-1590 THSTSITT
+1590 
-1598 LSITFNNYSNTS
+1598 
-1610 GDWMDELGSGLA
+1610 LGSGLA

-1637 SDMHGDWM
+1637 SDMRGDWM
-1645 RNLRSVVA
+1645 LNLRSVVA
-1653 QITSLAILNLTL
+1653 QNTSLAILNLTL
-1665 NNHTN
+1665 NNHTD

-1675 INEF
+1675 INKLCQALSGNTSSVKIFLEVNMLSESNEKP

>member
-1 KDLAT
+1 MYR
-6 PSEASSSQE
+6 
-15 GQQNRRLKVTLLS
+15 N
-28 SEWRSSTDREVS
+28 
-40 TISRKLAIQLAK
+40 
-52 HPNVEVSVFLPKCS
+52 
-66 EEDKSNA
+66 
-73 ASHKIQLIEAD
+73 
-84 ELPGHEPIFWLSS
+84 EPLCF
-97 LPRNHDVDCVIGHGV
+97 H
-112 HLGKQIPSIKRT
+112 
-124 TDCRWIQVVHSVH
+124 
-137 EEVGMYKNISEGE
+137 NIS
-150 KLQQTELK
+150 
-158 LCKMADEVVAIGP
+158 
-171 KVAEAYKRF
+171 
-180 LCSAREEET
+180 
-189 ILDLTP
+189 LD
-195 GVFSEF
+195 
-201 LNVAQATDERKTFCV
+201 R
-216 LVIGSGD
+216 
-223 SCEDFNV
+223 
-230 KGFNMAA
+230 
-237 KAIAEL
+237 
-243 KDASYQLKFLYS
+243 
-255 LREKGEEIAE
+255 
-265 KLLQHGISRNQLIV
+265 
-279 RSFNDNKEVLA
+279 
-290 DMFCEV
+290 
-296 DLAIMPSRTE
+296 
-306 GFGLPGLEALSAGL
+306 
-320 PVLVS
+320 
-325 GNSGLGEALKEV
+325 
-337 PLGSQCVVDS
+337 
-347 EDSKDWAREIRDVRQ
+347 
-362 KRRNVRLSEAK
+362 
-373 LLREHYAKAYDWEKP
+373 
-388 CTVLVKKMQTL
+388 
-399 AFGSSGSRLVKPVRD
+399 
-414 KRRTSF
+414 
-420 ADTCQACKRPR
+420 
-431 KELTDG
+431 
-437 TYHKDHDL
+437 DL

-478 YTKLSVVSRR
+478 YTKLSIVSRR

-561 ISGDIIDAIVDQ
+561 ICGDVIDAIVDQ

-587 YIKNVHNQ
+587 YIKDVHNQ

-613 SHVKLL
+613 SHVDKLL
-619 SRRML
+619 NRRML

-649 LLQIEGFTQAD
+649 LLQIEGFTEVD

-667 HFSHLGLDH
+667 HFSHLGRDL
-676 VAKGERLIQSILE
+676 VAKGERLIQSIRE

-724 YHIIVCCLL
+724 YHIIVGCLL

-740 NVKAAVD
+740 KVEAASD

-784 FERRKKHLAA
+784 FERRKKPLAA

-830 LAHKLQEERVN
+830 LAHKLLEEKVN

-891 NCSEQEATFFTEC
+891 KCTKQEATFFTEC

-926 SVTCR
+926 SVTCWFGNK
-931 TENESCGGVLRVAN
+931 TYEGVLRVAN
-945 ACKNFLLLQLPIH
+945 ACKSFSQLQLPVH
-958 LTLDVDIL
+958 LSVYFDDIL
-966 LMRFSSVSEFLTSYS
+966 HLCFADEFLTSYS
-981 RLETIAFFSDVFTDE
+981 RLETIFFSFEGVTE
-996 IPDLVYNALQVNS
+996 QITGLMYSALQVNS

-1017 TSRPFSPKEAAAIG
+1017 TSSCFSPKEAASIG
-1031 DHLAAN
+1031 DNLAAN
-1037 KTLQTVTLKLPGEL
+1037 KTLQTVTLKLPGKLVED
-1051 GEHWAT
+1051 WAT
-1057 VLEKR
+1057 VLEKG

-1075 ISGSVRKSSMV
+1075 ISGSVRKSDMV

-1092 RNRSLQSFGLTI
+1092 LNRSLQSFGLTI
-1104 YGDMHDLLA
+1104 YGDMHDSLA
-1113 TFVAEVLAADPY
+1113 TSVAEGLAANPY

-1131 TVCGSISCS
+1131 TVCGSVSCS

-1150 ENSTLRSLVLKVFGE
+1150 ENSTLRSLVLKVFGG

-1189 EPDVVSKITTSQV
+1189 EPDVVSTIKTSQV

-1293 TLEALTCNQKFSC
+1293 TLQALTCNQKFSS
-1306 TLNVHDV
+1306 TLNVYDV
-1313 RTVDEICEEVELSVV
+1313 RTVDEICGEVELSVV

-1337 TDVET
+1337 TNVET

-1349 VSMNFDSPIYSSEE
+1349 VSLNFDSPISSSEE
-1363 DWGRSVGDFLAKF
+1363 DWGRSVGDFLSKF
-1376 VSLTTLHLSFNNC
+1376 VSLTTLHFLINNRGGISKGLVGGLW
-1389 SGMSVLLM
+1389 SG
-1397 GELGSSLAHNTSI
+1397 
-1410 TTLSITVNSHSYTIG
+1410 
-1425 DWMGKLESSLAQNTS
+1425 LAQNTT
-1440 ITTLSITVNSY
+1440 ITKLSITFNNY
-1451 SCLSG
+1451 SDMSE
-1456 DWMGELGSSLT
+1456 DWMGGLGSG
-1467 QSTSITTLISTVN
+1467 IT
-1480 NYSVMSGDWMGELGS
+1480 
-1495 SLAQNTSITTL
+1495 QNTSITTL
-1506 SITVNNHS
+1506 SITVNN
-1514 DMSVL
+1514 
-1519 WIYELGSVLA
+1519 
-1529 QNTSITTLSIT
+1529 
-1540 VNSYNYTI
+1540 
-1548 VDWMGKLE
+1548 
-1556 SSLAQNTSITTLSI
+1556 
-1570 TVNSY
+1570 Y
-1575 SCLSGDWMGELGSSL
+1575 SGMSGDWMG
-1590 THSTSITT
+1590 
-1598 LSITFNNYSNTS
+1598 
-1610 GDWMDELGSGLA
+1610 ELGSGLA

-1632 TVNNH
+1632 TFNDMSHTSEDWMCKLSNGLAQNTSITTLSMTVNNYSYMTEDWMCELGSGLAQNRSITTLSITVNNYSDIHEDMKGYLGEGIGKNTSITTLFITFNNYSYMTEDWVDELGSGLTQNTSITTLSITFNNYSYMSEDWMGKLDRGLARNTSITTLSITFNNYCDMSGNWIGELGSGLKHNTSITTLSITVNNYSYISEYWMGCLWRSLAQNTSITTLSITFDNYSNMSGDWMGELGSGLALSTSITTLSITVNNH
-1637 SDMHGDWM
+1637 SDKRVDWI
-1645 RNLRSVVA
+1645 RDLGSVVA
-1653 QITSLAILNLTL
+1653 QNTSLAILNLTL
-1665 NNHTN
+1665 NSYNN
-1670 SYEDW
+1670 SYEEW
-1675 INEF
+1675 INKLCQALSRNTSSIKTFLEVNVFSESNGKPQMSLAS

>member
-1 KDLAT
+1 MD
-6 PSEASSSQE
+6 
-15 GQQNRRLKVTLLS
+15 
-28 SEWRSSTDREVS
+28 
-40 TISRKLAIQLAK
+40 
-52 HPNVEVSVFLPKCS
+52 
-66 EEDKSNA
+66 
-73 ASHKIQLIEAD
+73 
-84 ELPGHEPIFWLSS
+84 
-97 LPRNHDVDCVIGHGV
+97 
-112 HLGKQIPSIKRT
+112 
-124 TDCRWIQVVHSVH
+124 
-137 EEVGMYKNISEGE
+137 
-150 KLQQTELK
+150 
-158 LCKMADEVVAIGP
+158 
-171 KVAEAYKRF
+171 
-180 LCSAREEET
+180 
-189 ILDLTP
+189 
-195 GVFSEF
+195 
-201 LNVAQATDERKTFCV
+201 
-216 LVIGSGD
+216 
-223 SCEDFNV
+223 
-230 KGFNMAA
+230 
-237 KAIAEL
+237 
-243 KDASYQLKFLYS
+243 
-255 LREKGEEIAE
+255 
-265 KLLQHGISRNQLIV
+265 
-279 RSFNDNKEVLA
+279 
-290 DMFCEV
+290 
-296 DLAIMPSRTE
+296 
-306 GFGLPGLEALSAGL
+306 
-320 PVLVS
+320 
-325 GNSGLGEALKEV
+325 
-337 PLGSQCVVDS
+337 
-347 EDSKDWAREIRDVRQ
+347 
-362 KRRNVRLSEAK
+362 
-373 LLREHYAKAYDWEKP
+373 
-388 CTVLVKKMQTL
+388 
-399 AFGSSGSRLVKPVRD
+399 
-414 KRRTSF
+414 
-420 ADTCQACKRPR
+420 
-431 KELTDG
+431 
-437 TYHKDHDL
+437 
-445 SVITKHLRAE
+445 
-455 YNRRSLLKPLLWENT
+455 
-470 FKLPLDDV
+470 
-478 YTKLSVVSRR
+478 
-488 ITDFRLEDRTVNM
+488 M

-506 TVNKDDDSMVL
+506 ALNKGDDSMVL

-561 ISGDIIDAIVDQ
+561 ICGDVTDAIVDQ
-573 LLPMEGKVKEKLLD
+573 LLPMEGKVKEKMLD
-587 YIKNVHNQ
+587 YIKDVHNQ
-595 ENILVILDGLDE
+595 EKILVILDGLDE

-613 SHVKLL
+613 SHVDKLL

-637 GIEVRQKVDFDV
+637 GIEVRQEVDFDV
-649 LLQIEGFTQAD
+649 LLQIEGFTEVD

-676 VAKGERLIQSILE
+676 VAKGERLIQSIRE

-724 YHIIVCCLL
+724 YHVIVGCLL

-740 NVKAAVD
+740 NVKAAAD
-747 DKALEEQFKDSLL
+747 DKALEEQFKESLL

-784 FERRKKHLAA
+784 FERRKKPLAA

-830 LAHKLQEERVN
+830 LAHKLLEEKVN
-841 VFHDLKLSFAD
+841 VFHDLKLSFVD

-882 LKVECWNWL
+882 LKVECWKWR
-891 NCSEQEATFFTEC
+891 NCTKQEATFFTEC

-931 TENESCGGVLRVAN
+931 TGIKPSDGVLSVAN

-958 LTLDVDIL
+958 LTLYFEFVQNPRSAD
-966 LMRFSSVSEFLTSYS
+966 EFLTSYS
-981 RLETIAFFSDVFTDE
+981 RLETIVFSPDFLTDR
-996 IPDLVYNALQVNS
+996 LTGLLCNALQVNS

-1017 TSRPFSPKEAAAIG
+1017 TSSPFSPEEAAAIG
-1031 DHLAAN
+1031 DSLAAN

-1057 VLEKR
+1057 VLEKG

-1092 RNRSLQSFGLTI
+1092 LNRSLQSFGLTI
-1104 YGDMHDLLA
+1104 YGDMHDSLA
-1113 TFVAEVLAADPY
+1113 TSVAEGLAANPY

-1131 TVCGSISCS
+1131 TVCGSVSCS

-1150 ENSTLRSLVLKVFGE
+1150 ENSTLRSLVLKVFGG

-1271 KVKSLSNLSINIRGE
+1271 NVKSLSDLIINIMGE
-1286 VTRDGES
+1286 VTRDGKS
-1293 TLEALTCNQKFSC
+1293 TLQALTRNEKFSS
-1306 TLNVHDV
+1306 TLYVHDV

-1337 TDVET
+1337 KNVET

-1349 VSMNFDSPIYSSEE
+1349 VSMNFDDPIFSSEE
-1363 DWGRSVGDFLAKF
+1363 DLGRSVGGFLAKF
-1376 VSLTTLHLSFNNC
+1376 VSLATLRLSLNC
-1389 SGMSVLLM
+1389 VWVREG
-1397 GELGSSLAHNTSI
+1397 
-1410 TTLSITVNSHSYTIG
+1410 
-1425 DWMGKLESSLAQNTS
+1425 WMGGLWSGLAQNTS
-1440 ITTLSITVNSY
+1440 ITTLIIT
-1451 SCLSG
+1451 
-1456 DWMGELGSSLT
+1456 
-1467 QSTSITTLISTVN
+1467 IK
-1480 NYSVMSGDWMGELGS
+1480 NYSDMSGEWMGELGS

-1506 SITVNNHS
+1506 SITFNNYHY
-1514 DMSVL
+1514 MSEALVG
-1519 WIYELGSVLA
+1519 ELGSSLAQSTSITMLSITVNKYSYVSGDLMGELVRSLA
-1529 QNTSITTLSIT
+1529 QNTSITMLSIT
-1540 VNSYNYTI
+1540 LNIYRYTSG
-1548 VDWMGKLE
+1548 DYMAGLG

-1570 TVNSY
+1570 TFNNY
-1575 SCLSGDWMGELGSSL
+1575 SDMIGDWMGELGSGLAHMTSITMLSITINSYSYMSGDWTGELGSSL
-1590 THSTSITT
+1590 AHSTSITT
-1598 LSITFNNYSNTS
+1598 LSITFNNYSNMS
-1610 GDWMDELGSGLA
+1610 GDWMGELGSGLA

-1637 SDMHGDWM
+1637 SGMHGDCM
-1645 RNLRSVVA
+1645 GNLRSVVA

-1675 INEF
+1675 INKFCQASSRITSSIKTFLEVNLFSESNGKP